1 MASENTR
8 KWAII
13 PEPNSMTV
21 GEGTVLL
28 PYAGRVNESI
38 AIGDGDFLLAH
49 QLVADIRS
57 ATGTDWDI
65 ATGDMW
71 SGFIRLRIADSWDF
85 DSQDG
90 GTAGA
95 YTLTI
100 NTDGITITG
109 CDFEG
114 VRNGVQTLRQLIRQ
128 NGAVLPELQIADAPA
143 CQIRGY
149 YLDATRGRV
158 PTLAWLK
165 QWADK
170 LCLYKY
176 NQLQLYIEHTFAFD
190 GMSETWRGSSPLT
203 PADTLEFDQYCA
215 NLGIELVPSV
225 STFGHQ
231 YVAMRTQELRE
242 LGEFPEDADRPFS
255 FIERM
260 RHHTLNVADDRAFA
274 FSAQLVDSYL
284 QLFRSKRFNIC
295 ADETF
300 DLGKGKSKQEAQ
312 RVGVATLYATY
323 VGKLCEHL
331 SKQGR
336 EPMFW
341 GDIAIEMPE
350 ILETLPNNVTL
361 LNWQYEPEATDEK
374 IQLVAQAGAKQIVCP
389 AVWGWNA
396 LLPRIDDA
404 WNNIARI
411 ARYGLDC
418 GAEGMLV
425 TDWGDFGHVN
435 DPRMAV
441 PGMIFGAQYAWNPAG
456 DTAEDDLLERISRVE
471 YGDCSARFVA
481 LLRNASAQAVFT
493 WRELVEYLELD
504 DGTGNCNTDVAQTI
518 PCLADRLVDHLSD
531 CGNAMTVREARNRM
545 MRNMATT
552 IERIPQANRAL
563 QQCMV
568 DIAPIAA
575 HMEIRALLLPY
586 ASPWK
591 GSCCSIEWD
600 SRSPKHMTCV
610 MRMTLAIGGLPI
622 IVRWRASSNAG
633 ARPMRR
639 NGTRQANRRNCIAFR
654 KPCGKQ
660 PTSFAES
667 ANKSSNK
674 SSRNQQNEKRQSN
687 VNERNIM
694 TEVIIVKNERE
705 AGDIYGRSVA
715 DLIKTKPNAVLGL
728 ATGSSPLAAYQS
740 LARIV
745 HSEHIDVSQV
755 RGFALDEYLGLPL
768 DHPQSYHST
777 IHRTV
782 VEPLGLNP
790 DLVHVPGDVLDGAPL
805 SDGERIAAAGPA
817 YDKAIEE
824 AGGIDVQ
831 ILGIGTDGHVG
842 FNEPGSSLASGTR
855 VKTLVEQTRIDNARF
870 FDDDIDKVP
879 THCITQGIGT
889 ILKARHLVLL
899 AFGSGKAEAVAE
911 TVEGGVSAFC
921 PASALQMHPH
931 ATIIVDEEAA
941 SRLRHKDYYRYA
953 YAHKP
958 AWQRI

>member
-1 MASENTR
+1 MTNENTR
-8 KWAII
+8 EWAII

-21 GEGTVLL
+21 GEGVVSL

-38 AIGDGDFLLAH
+38 AIGDGDYLLAH

-57 ATGTDWDI
+57 ATGLDWDV

-71 SGFIRLRIADSWDF
+71 PGFISLHIADSDA
-85 DSQDG
+85 SEEAG
-90 GTAGA
+90 IPGA

-100 NTDGITITG
+100 DIDGIAITG

-128 NGAVLPELQIADAPA
+128 NGAVLPVLQIEDAPA
-143 CQIRGY
+143 YRIRGY

-158 PTLAWLK
+158 PTLTWLK

-203 PADTLEFDQYCA
+203 PADILEFDQYCA

-274 FSAQLVDSYL
+274 FSTQLVDSYL
-284 QLFRSKRFNIC
+284 QLFRTKRFNIC

-300 DLGKGKSKQEAQ
+300 DLGKGQSKQEAQ

-331 SKQGR
+331 SQQGR

-361 LNWQYEPEATDEK
+361 LNWQYDPEATDEK
-374 IQLVAQAGAKQIVCP
+374 IQLVAKAGAKQIVCP

-456 DTAEDDLLERISRVE
+456 DSSGDTAENDLLARVSRVE

-481 LLRNASAQAVFT
+481 LLRSASAQAVFT

-504 DGTGNCNTDVAQTI
+504 DGAGNCNTDVAQTI
-518 PCLADRLVDHLSD
+518 PCLTERLANPE
-531 CGNAMTVREARNRM
+531 NALTLREARDRM

-552 IERIPQANRAL
+552 IERIPQANRKL

-568 DIAPIAA
+568 EIAPIMA
-575 HMEIRALLLPY
+575 HT
-586 ASPWK
+586 
-591 GSCCSIEWD
+591 G
-600 SRSPKHMTCV
+600 
-610 MRMTLAIGGLPI
+610 
-622 IVRWRASSNAG
+622 
-633 ARPMRR
+633 
-639 NGTRQANRRNCIAFR
+639 
-654 KPCGKQ
+654 
-660 PTSFAES
+660 
-667 ANKSSNK
+667 KSS
-674 SSRNQQNEKRQSN
+674 
-687 VNERNIM
+687 
-694 TEVIIVKNERE
+694 
-705 AGDIYGRSVA
+705 
-715 DLIKTKPNAVLGL
+715 
-728 ATGSSPLAAYQS
+728 
-740 LARIV
+740 
-745 HSEHIDVSQV
+745 
-755 RGFALDEYLGLPL
+755 
-768 DHPQSYHST
+768 
-777 IHRTV
+777 
-782 VEPLGLNP
+782 
-790 DLVHVPGDVLDGAPL
+790 
-805 SDGERIAAAGPA
+805 IAAAVRIAMEG
-817 YDKAIEE
+817 
-824 AGGIDVQ
+824 Q
-831 ILGIGTDGHVG
+831 LLLNRVG
-842 FNEPGSSLASGTR
+842 FTLADAHGVRDAHDVDDRQPSDYR
-855 VKTLVEQTRIDNARF
+855 TLARELE
-870 FDDDIDKVP
+870 
-879 THCITQGIGT
+879 CWC
-889 ILKARHLVLL
+889 
-899 AFGSGKAEAVAE
+899 E
-911 TVEGGVSAFC
+911 
-921 PASALQMHPH
+921 
-931 ATIIVDEEAA
+931 
-941 SRLRHKDYYRYA
+941 A
-953 YAHKP
+953 YAKEWTVTSQPSELH
-958 AWQRI
+958 RIQEILWKAADELRRISK

>member
-1 MASENTR
+1 MTNENTR
-8 KWAII
+8 EWAII

-21 GEGTVLL
+21 GEGVVSL

-38 AIGDGDFLLAH
+38 AIGDGDYLLAH

-57 ATGTDWDI
+57 ATGLDWDV

-71 SGFIRLRIADSWDF
+71 PGFISLHIADSDA
-85 DSQDG
+85 SEEAG
-90 GTAGA
+90 IPGA

-100 NTDGITITG
+100 DIDGIAITG

-114 VRNGVQTLRQLIRQ
+114 VRDGVQTLRQLIRQ
-128 NGAVLPELQIADAPA
+128 NGAVLPVLQIEDAPA
-143 CQIRGY
+143 YRIRGY

-203 PADTLEFDQYCA
+203 PADILEFDQYCA

-274 FSAQLVDSYL
+274 FSTQLVDSYL
-284 QLFRSKRFNIC
+284 QLFRTKRFNIC

-300 DLGKGKSKQEAQ
+300 DLGKGQSKQEAQ

-331 SKQGR
+331 SQQGR

-361 LNWQYEPEATDEK
+361 LNWQYDPEATDEK
-374 IQLVAQAGAKQIVCP
+374 IQLVAKAGAKQIVCP

-411 ARYGLDC
+411 ARYGVDC

-456 DTAEDDLLERISRVE
+456 DTAESIVKDTDENSAENDLLARVSRVE

-481 LLRNASAQAVFT
+481 LLRSASAQAVFT

-518 PCLADRLVDHLSD
+518 PCLTERLANPE
-531 CGNAMTVREARNRM
+531 NALTLREARDRM

-552 IERIPQANRAL
+552 IERIPQANRKL

-568 DIAPIAA
+568 EIAPIMAHIGKPSIAA
-575 HMEIRALLLPY
+575 AVRIAMEGQLLL
-586 ASPWK
+586 
-591 GSCCSIEWD
+591 
-600 SRSPKHMTCV
+600 
-610 MRMTLAIGGLPI
+610 
-622 IVRWRASSNAG
+622 
-633 ARPMRR
+633 
-639 NGTRQANRRNCIAFR
+639 NR
-654 KPCGKQ
+654 
-660 PTSFAES
+660 
-667 ANKSSNK
+667 
-674 SSRNQQNEKRQSN
+674 
-687 VNERNIM
+687 V
-694 TEVIIVKNERE
+694 
-705 AGDIYGRSVA
+705 
-715 DLIKTKPNAVLGL
+715 
-728 ATGSSPLAAYQS
+728 
-740 LARIV
+740 
-745 HSEHIDVSQV
+745 
-755 RGFALDEYLGLPL
+755 GFALADAHGVRDAHDVDDQQPSDCCALARDLECWCEAYAKEWAVTSQPSEL
-768 DHPQSYHST
+768 
-777 IHRTV
+777 HR
-782 VEPLGLNP
+782 
-790 DLVHVPGDVLDGAPL
+790 
-805 SDGERIAAAGPA
+805 I
-817 YDKAIEE
+817 
-824 AGGIDVQ
+824 Q
-831 ILGIGTDGHVG
+831 
-842 FNEPGSSLASGTR
+842 
-855 VKTLVEQTRIDNARF
+855 
-870 FDDDIDKVP
+870 
-879 THCITQGIGT
+879 
-889 ILKARHLVLL
+889 
-899 AFGSGKAEAVAE
+899 E
-911 TVEGGVSAFC
+911 TVWKA
-921 PASALQMHPH
+921 A
-931 ATIIVDEEAA
+931 DE
-941 SRLRHKDYYRYA
+941 LR
-953 YAHKP
+953 
-958 AWQRI
+958 RISK

>member
-1 MASENTR
+1 MTNENTR
-8 KWAII
+8 EWAII

-21 GEGTVLL
+21 GEGVVSL
-28 PYAGRVNESI
+28 PYVGRVNESI
-38 AIGDGDFLLAH
+38 AIGDGDYLLAH

-57 ATGTDWDI
+57 TTGLDWDV

-71 SGFIRLRIADSWDF
+71 PGFISLHIADSDA
-85 DSQDG
+85 SEEAG
-90 GTAGA
+90 IPGA

-100 NTDGITITG
+100 DIDGIAITG

-128 NGAVLPELQIADAPA
+128 NGAVLPVLQIEDAPA
-143 CQIRGY
+143 YRIRGY

-165 QWADK
+165 QWANK

-203 PADTLEFDQYCA
+203 PADILEFDQYCA

-231 YVAMRTQELRE
+231 YVAMRTQELCE

-274 FSAQLVDSYL
+274 FSTQLVDSYL
-284 QLFRSKRFNIC
+284 QLFRTKRFNIC

-300 DLGKGKSKQEAQ
+300 DLGKGQSKQEAQ

-331 SKQGR
+331 SQQGH

-361 LNWQYEPEATDEK
+361 LNWQYDPEATDEK
-374 IQLVAQAGAKQIVCP
+374 IQLVAKAGAKQIVCP

-396 LLPRIDDA
+396 LLPRVDDA

-411 ARYGLDC
+411 ARYGIDC

-456 DTAEDDLLERISRVE
+456 DTAESIVKDTDENSAENDLLARVSRVE

-518 PCLADRLVDHLSD
+518 PCLTERLANQE
-531 CGNAMTVREARNRM
+531 NALTLRDARDRM

-552 IERIPQANRAL
+552 IERIPQANRKL

-568 DIAPIAA
+568 EIAPIMAHTGKPGIAA
-575 HMEIRALLLPY
+575 AVRIAMEGQLLL
-586 ASPWK
+586 
-591 GSCCSIEWD
+591 
-600 SRSPKHMTCV
+600 
-610 MRMTLAIGGLPI
+610 
-622 IVRWRASSNAG
+622 
-633 ARPMRR
+633 
-639 NGTRQANRRNCIAFR
+639 NR
-654 KPCGKQ
+654 
-660 PTSFAES
+660 
-667 ANKSSNK
+667 
-674 SSRNQQNEKRQSN
+674 
-687 VNERNIM
+687 V
-694 TEVIIVKNERE
+694 
-705 AGDIYGRSVA
+705 
-715 DLIKTKPNAVLGL
+715 
-728 ATGSSPLAAYQS
+728 
-740 LARIV
+740 
-745 HSEHIDVSQV
+745 
-755 RGFALDEYLGLPL
+755 GFALADAHGVRDAHDVDDQQPSDYRTLARELECWCEAYAKEWAVTSQPSEL
-768 DHPQSYHST
+768 
-777 IHRTV
+777 HR
-782 VEPLGLNP
+782 
-790 DLVHVPGDVLDGAPL
+790 
-805 SDGERIAAAGPA
+805 I
-817 YDKAIEE
+817 
-824 AGGIDVQ
+824 Q
-831 ILGIGTDGHVG
+831 
-842 FNEPGSSLASGTR
+842 
-855 VKTLVEQTRIDNARF
+855 
-870 FDDDIDKVP
+870 
-879 THCITQGIGT
+879 
-889 ILKARHLVLL
+889 
-899 AFGSGKAEAVAE
+899 E
-911 TVEGGVSAFC
+911 TVWKA
-921 PASALQMHPH
+921 A
-931 ATIIVDEEAA
+931 DE
-941 SRLRHKDYYRYA
+941 LR
-953 YAHKP
+953 
-958 AWQRI
+958 RISK

>member
-1 MASENTR
+1 MTNENTR
-8 KWAII
+8 EWAII

-21 GEGTVLL
+21 GEGVVSL

-38 AIGDGDFLLAH
+38 AIGDGDYLLAH

-57 ATGTDWDI
+57 TTGLDWDV

-71 SGFIRLRIADSWDF
+71 PGFISLHIADSDA
-85 DSQDG
+85 SEEA
-90 GTAGA
+90 GTPGA

-100 NTDGITITG
+100 DIDGIAITG

-114 VRNGVQTLRQLIRQ
+114 MRNGVQTLRQLIRQ
-128 NGAVLPELQIADAPA
+128 NGAVLPVLQIEDAPA
-143 CQIRGY
+143 YRIRGY

-203 PADTLEFDQYCA
+203 PADILEFDQYCA

-274 FSAQLVDSYL
+274 FSTQLVDSYL
-284 QLFRSKRFNIC
+284 QLFRTKRFNIC

-300 DLGKGKSKQEAQ
+300 DLGKGQSKQEAQ

-331 SKQGR
+331 SQQGH

-361 LNWQYEPEATDEK
+361 LNWQYDPEATDEK
-374 IQLVAQAGAKQIVCP
+374 IQLVAKAGAKQIICP

-411 ARYGLDC
+411 ARYGIDC

-456 DTAEDDLLERISRVE
+456 DTAEDDLLARVSRVE

-481 LLRNASAQAVFT
+481 LLRSASAQAVFT

-504 DGTGNCNTDVAQTI
+504 DGAGNCNTDVAQTI
-518 PCLADRLVDHLSD
+518 PCLTERLANPE
-531 CGNAMTVREARNRM
+531 NALTLREARDRM

-552 IERIPQANRAL
+552 IERIPQANRKL

-568 DIAPIAA
+568 EIAPIMAHTGKPGIAA
-575 HMEIRALLLPY
+575 AVRIAMEGQLLL
-586 ASPWK
+586 
-591 GSCCSIEWD
+591 
-600 SRSPKHMTCV
+600 
-610 MRMTLAIGGLPI
+610 
-622 IVRWRASSNAG
+622 
-633 ARPMRR
+633 
-639 NGTRQANRRNCIAFR
+639 NR
-654 KPCGKQ
+654 
-660 PTSFAES
+660 
-667 ANKSSNK
+667 
-674 SSRNQQNEKRQSN
+674 
-687 VNERNIM
+687 V
-694 TEVIIVKNERE
+694 
-705 AGDIYGRSVA
+705 
-715 DLIKTKPNAVLGL
+715 
-728 ATGSSPLAAYQS
+728 
-740 LARIV
+740 
-745 HSEHIDVSQV
+745 
-755 RGFALDEYLGLPL
+755 GFALADAHGVRDAHDVDDRQPSDY
-768 DHPQSYHST
+768 
-777 IHRTV
+777 RTM
-782 VEPLGLNP
+782 
-790 DLVHVPGDVLDGAPL
+790 
-805 SDGERIAAAGPA
+805 
-817 YDKAIEE
+817 
-824 AGGIDVQ
+824 
-831 ILGIGTDGHVG
+831 
-842 FNEPGSSLASGTR
+842 
-855 VKTLVEQTRIDNARF
+855 ARELE
-870 FDDDIDKVP
+870 
-879 THCITQGIGT
+879 CWC
-889 ILKARHLVLL
+889 
-899 AFGSGKAEAVAE
+899 E
-911 TVEGGVSAFC
+911 
-921 PASALQMHPH
+921 
-931 ATIIVDEEAA
+931 
-941 SRLRHKDYYRYA
+941 A
-953 YAHKP
+953 YAKEWTVTSQPSELH
-958 AWQRI
+958 RIQETLWKAADELRRISR

>member
-1 MASENTR
+1 MTNENTR
-8 KWAII
+8 EWAII

-21 GEGTVLL
+21 GEGVVSL

-38 AIGDGDFLLAH
+38 AIGDGDYLLAH

-57 ATGTDWDI
+57 TTGLDWDV

-71 SGFIRLRIADSWDF
+71 PGFISLHIADSDA
-85 DSQDG
+85 SEEA
-90 GTAGA
+90 GTPGA

-100 NTDGITITG
+100 DIDGIAITG

-114 VRNGVQTLRQLIRQ
+114 MRNGVQTLRQLIRQ
-128 NGAVLPELQIADAPA
+128 NGAVLPVLQIEDAPA
-143 CQIRGY
+143 YRIRGY

-190 GMSETWRGSSPLT
+190 DMSETWRGSSPLT
-203 PADTLEFDQYCA
+203 PADILEFDQYCA

-274 FSAQLVDSYL
+274 FSTQLVDSYL
-284 QLFRSKRFNIC
+284 QLFRTKRFNIC

-300 DLGKGKSKQEAQ
+300 DLGKGQSKQEAQ

-331 SKQGR
+331 SQQGH

-361 LNWQYEPEATDEK
+361 LNWQYDPEATDEK
-374 IQLVAQAGAKQIVCP
+374 IQLVAKAGAKQIVCP

-411 ARYGLDC
+411 ARYGIDC

-456 DTAEDDLLERISRVE
+456 NIAENTAENDLLARISRVE

-481 LLRNASAQAVFT
+481 LLCNASAQAVFT

-518 PCLADRLVDHLSD
+518 PCLTERLANQGTAL
-531 CGNAMTVREARNRM
+531 TLREARDRM

-552 IERIPQANRAL
+552 IERIPQANRKL

-568 DIAPIAA
+568 EIAPIMAHTGKPGIAA
-575 HMEIRALLLPY
+575 AVRIAMEGQLLL
-586 ASPWK
+586 
-591 GSCCSIEWD
+591 
-600 SRSPKHMTCV
+600 
-610 MRMTLAIGGLPI
+610 
-622 IVRWRASSNAG
+622 
-633 ARPMRR
+633 
-639 NGTRQANRRNCIAFR
+639 NR
-654 KPCGKQ
+654 
-660 PTSFAES
+660 
-667 ANKSSNK
+667 
-674 SSRNQQNEKRQSN
+674 
-687 VNERNIM
+687 V
-694 TEVIIVKNERE
+694 
-705 AGDIYGRSVA
+705 
-715 DLIKTKPNAVLGL
+715 
-728 ATGSSPLAAYQS
+728 
-740 LARIV
+740 
-745 HSEHIDVSQV
+745 
-755 RGFALDEYLGLPL
+755 GFALADAHGVRDAHDVDDRQPSDYRTLARELECWCEAYAKEWAVTSQPSEL
-768 DHPQSYHST
+768 
-777 IHRTV
+777 HR
-782 VEPLGLNP
+782 
-790 DLVHVPGDVLDGAPL
+790 
-805 SDGERIAAAGPA
+805 I
-817 YDKAIEE
+817 
-824 AGGIDVQ
+824 Q
-831 ILGIGTDGHVG
+831 
-842 FNEPGSSLASGTR
+842 
-855 VKTLVEQTRIDNARF
+855 
-870 FDDDIDKVP
+870 
-879 THCITQGIGT
+879 
-889 ILKARHLVLL
+889 
-899 AFGSGKAEAVAE
+899 E
-911 TVEGGVSAFC
+911 TVWKA
-921 PASALQMHPH
+921 A
-931 ATIIVDEEAA
+931 DE
-941 SRLRHKDYYRYA
+941 LR
-953 YAHKP
+953 
-958 AWQRI
+958 RISK

>member
-1 MASENTR
+1 MTNENTR
-8 KWAII
+8 EWAII

-21 GEGTVLL
+21 GEGAVSL
-28 PYAGRVNESI
+28 PYVGRVNESI
-38 AIGDGDFLLAH
+38 AIGDGDYLLAR
-49 QLVADIRS
+49 QLVADIR
-57 ATGTDWDI
+57 ATTGLDWDYV
-65 ATGDMW
+65 TGCMW
-71 SGFIRLRIADSWDF
+71 PGFISLHIADSGEAEEE
-85 DSQDG
+85 DG
-90 GTAGA
+90 IPGA

-100 NTDGITITG
+100 DTDGIAITG
-109 CDFEG
+109 YDFEG

-128 NGAVLPELQIADAPA
+128 NGAALPVLQIEDSPA
-143 CQIRGY
+143 YQIRGY

-203 PADTLEFDQYCA
+203 PADILEFDQYCA
-215 NLGIELVPSV
+215 SLGIELVPSV

-274 FSAQLVDSYL
+274 FSTQLVDSYL
-284 QLFRSKRFNIC
+284 QLFRTKRFNIC

-331 SKQGR
+331 SQQGH

-361 LNWQYEPEATDEK
+361 LNWQYEPKATDEK
-374 IQLVAQAGAKQIVCP
+374 IQLVAKAGAKQIVCP

-456 DTAEDDLLERISRVE
+456 NIAENTAENDLLARISRVE
-471 YGDCSARFVA
+471 YGDCSARFVT

-504 DGTGNCNTDVAQTI
+504 DGAGNCNTDVAQTI
-518 PCLADRLVDHLSD
+518 PCLTERLANQE
-531 CGNAMTVREARNRM
+531 NALTLREARGRM
-545 MRNMATT
+545 MRNMATI
-552 IERIPQANRAL
+552 IERVPQANRKL

-568 DIAPIAA
+568 EIAPIMAHIGKSSIAA
-575 HMEIRALLLPY
+575 AVRIAMEGQLLLN
-586 ASPWK
+586 
-591 GSCCSIEWD
+591 
-600 SRSPKHMTCV
+600 
-610 MRMTLAIGGLPI
+610 
-622 IVRWRASSNAG
+622 RA
-633 ARPMRR
+633 
-639 NGTRQANRRNCIAFR
+639 
-654 KPCGKQ
+654 
-660 PTSFAES
+660 
-667 ANKSSNK
+667 
-674 SSRNQQNEKRQSN
+674 
-687 VNERNIM
+687 
-694 TEVIIVKNERE
+694 
-705 AGDIYGRSVA
+705 
-715 DLIKTKPNAVLGL
+715 
-728 ATGSSPLAAYQS
+728 
-740 LARIV
+740 
-745 HSEHIDVSQV
+745 
-755 RGFALDEYLGLPL
+755 GFAL
-768 DHPQSYHST
+768 
-777 IHRTV
+777 
-782 VEPLGLNP
+782 
-790 DLVHVPGDVLDGAPL
+790 
-805 SDGERIAAAGPA
+805 
-817 YDKAIEE
+817 
-824 AGGIDVQ
+824 
-831 ILGIGTDGHVG
+831 
-842 FNEPGSSLASGTR
+842 
-855 VKTLVEQTRIDNARF
+855 
-870 FDDDIDKVP
+870 
-879 THCITQGIGT
+879 
-889 ILKARHLVLL
+889 
-899 AFGSGKAEAVAE
+899 AEAHGVREAHDVDARQPSDYRALARELECWCEAYAKEWTVTSQPSELHRIQE
-911 TVEGGVSAFC
+911 TVWKA
-921 PASALQMHPH
+921 A
-931 ATIIVDEEAA
+931 DE
-941 SRLRHKDYYRYA
+941 LR
-953 YAHKP
+953 
-958 AWQRI
+958 RISK

>member
-1 MASENTR
+1 MTNENTR
-8 KWAII
+8 EWAII

-21 GEGTVLL
+21 GEGVVSL

-38 AIGDGDFLLAH
+38 AIGDGDYLLAH

-57 ATGTDWDI
+57 TTGFDWDV

-71 SGFIRLRIADSWDF
+71 PGFISLHIADSDA
-85 DSQDG
+85 SEEA
-90 GTAGA
+90 GTPGA

-100 NTDGITITG
+100 DIDGIAITG

-128 NGAVLPELQIADAPA
+128 NGAVLPVLQIEDAPA
-143 CQIRGY
+143 YRIRGY

-190 GMSETWRGSSPLT
+190 DMSETWRGSSPLT
-203 PADTLEFDQYCA
+203 PADILEFDQYCA

-274 FSAQLVDSYL
+274 FSTQLVDSYL
-284 QLFRSKRFNIC
+284 QLFRTKRFNIC

-300 DLGKGKSKQEAQ
+300 DLGKGQSKQEAQ

-331 SKQGR
+331 SQQGH

-361 LNWQYEPEATDEK
+361 LNWQYDPEATDEK
-374 IQLVAQAGAKQIVCP
+374 IQLVAKAGAKQIVCP

-396 LLPRIDDA
+396 LLPRVDDA

-411 ARYGLDC
+411 ARYGIDC

-441 PGMIFGAQYAWNPAG
+441 LGMIFGAQYAWNPAG
-456 DTAEDDLLERISRVE
+456 DTAESIVKDTDENSAENDLLARISRVE

-481 LLRNASAQAVFT
+481 LLRSASAQAVFT

-504 DGTGNCNTDVAQTI
+504 DGAGNCNTDVAQTI
-518 PCLADRLVDHLSD
+518 PCLTERLANQETALTLRD
-531 CGNAMTVREARNRM
+531 ARDRM

-552 IERIPQANRAL
+552 IERIPQADRKL

-568 DIAPIAA
+568 EIAPIMAHTGKPGIAA
-575 HMEIRALLLPY
+575 AVRIAMEGQLLL
-586 ASPWK
+586 
-591 GSCCSIEWD
+591 
-600 SRSPKHMTCV
+600 
-610 MRMTLAIGGLPI
+610 
-622 IVRWRASSNAG
+622 
-633 ARPMRR
+633 
-639 NGTRQANRRNCIAFR
+639 NR
-654 KPCGKQ
+654 
-660 PTSFAES
+660 
-667 ANKSSNK
+667 
-674 SSRNQQNEKRQSN
+674 
-687 VNERNIM
+687 V
-694 TEVIIVKNERE
+694 
-705 AGDIYGRSVA
+705 
-715 DLIKTKPNAVLGL
+715 
-728 ATGSSPLAAYQS
+728 
-740 LARIV
+740 
-745 HSEHIDVSQV
+745 
-755 RGFALDEYLGLPL
+755 GFALADAHGVRDAHDVDDRQPSDYRTLARELECWCEAYAKEWTVTSQPSEL
-768 DHPQSYHST
+768 
-777 IHRTV
+777 HR
-782 VEPLGLNP
+782 
-790 DLVHVPGDVLDGAPL
+790 
-805 SDGERIAAAGPA
+805 I
-817 YDKAIEE
+817 
-824 AGGIDVQ
+824 Q
-831 ILGIGTDGHVG
+831 
-842 FNEPGSSLASGTR
+842 
-855 VKTLVEQTRIDNARF
+855 
-870 FDDDIDKVP
+870 
-879 THCITQGIGT
+879 
-889 ILKARHLVLL
+889 
-899 AFGSGKAEAVAE
+899 E
-911 TVEGGVSAFC
+911 TVWK
-921 PASALQMHPH
+921 
-931 ATIIVDEEAA
+931 AA
-941 SRLRHKDYYRYA
+941 DKLR
-953 YAHKP
+953 
-958 AWQRI
+958 RISK

>member
-1 MASENTR
+1 MTNENTR
-8 KWAII
+8 EWAII

-21 GEGTVLL
+21 GEGAVSL

-38 AIGDGDFLLAH
+38 AIGDGDYLLAH

-57 ATGTDWDI
+57 TTGLDWDV

-71 SGFIRLRIADSWDF
+71 PGFISLHIADSDA
-85 DSQDG
+85 SEEA
-90 GTAGA
+90 GTPGA

-100 NTDGITITG
+100 DIDGIAITG

-128 NGAVLPELQIADAPA
+128 NGAVLPVLQIEDAPA
-143 CQIRGY
+143 YRIRGY

-190 GMSETWRGSSPLT
+190 DMSETWRGSSPLT
-203 PADTLEFDQYCA
+203 PADILEFDQYCA

-274 FSAQLVDSYL
+274 FSTQLVDSYL
-284 QLFRSKRFNIC
+284 QLFRTKRFNIC

-300 DLGKGKSKQEAQ
+300 DLGKGQSKQEAQ

-331 SKQGR
+331 SQQGH

-361 LNWQYEPEATDEK
+361 LNWQYDPEATDEK
-374 IQLVAQAGAKQIVCP
+374 IQLVAKAGAKQIVCP

-396 LLPRIDDA
+396 LLPRVDDA

-411 ARYGLDC
+411 ARYGIDC

-456 DTAEDDLLERISRVE
+456 DTAESIVKDTDENSAENDLLARISRVE

-481 LLRNASAQAVFT
+481 LLRSASAQAVFT

-504 DGTGNCNTDVAQTI
+504 DGAGNCNTDVAQTI
-518 PCLADRLVDHLSD
+518 PCLTERLANQETALTLRD
-531 CGNAMTVREARNRM
+531 ARDRM

-552 IERIPQANRAL
+552 IERIPQADRKL

-568 DIAPIAA
+568 EIAPIMAHTGKPGIAA
-575 HMEIRALLLPY
+575 AVRIAMEGQLLL
-586 ASPWK
+586 
-591 GSCCSIEWD
+591 
-600 SRSPKHMTCV
+600 
-610 MRMTLAIGGLPI
+610 
-622 IVRWRASSNAG
+622 
-633 ARPMRR
+633 
-639 NGTRQANRRNCIAFR
+639 NR
-654 KPCGKQ
+654 
-660 PTSFAES
+660 
-667 ANKSSNK
+667 
-674 SSRNQQNEKRQSN
+674 
-687 VNERNIM
+687 V
-694 TEVIIVKNERE
+694 
-705 AGDIYGRSVA
+705 
-715 DLIKTKPNAVLGL
+715 
-728 ATGSSPLAAYQS
+728 
-740 LARIV
+740 
-745 HSEHIDVSQV
+745 
-755 RGFALDEYLGLPL
+755 GFALADAHGVRDAHDVDDRQPSDYRTLARDLECWCEAYAKEWAVTSQPSEL
-768 DHPQSYHST
+768 
-777 IHRTV
+777 HR
-782 VEPLGLNP
+782 
-790 DLVHVPGDVLDGAPL
+790 
-805 SDGERIAAAGPA
+805 I
-817 YDKAIEE
+817 
-824 AGGIDVQ
+824 Q
-831 ILGIGTDGHVG
+831 
-842 FNEPGSSLASGTR
+842 
-855 VKTLVEQTRIDNARF
+855 
-870 FDDDIDKVP
+870 
-879 THCITQGIGT
+879 
-889 ILKARHLVLL
+889 
-899 AFGSGKAEAVAE
+899 E
-911 TVEGGVSAFC
+911 TVWKA
-921 PASALQMHPH
+921 A
-931 ATIIVDEEAA
+931 DE
-941 SRLRHKDYYRYA
+941 LR
-953 YAHKP
+953 
-958 AWQRI
+958 RISK

>member
-1 MASENTR
+1 MTNENTR
-8 KWAII
+8 EWAII

-21 GEGTVLL
+21 GEGVVSL

-38 AIGDGDFLLAH
+38 AIGDGDYLLAH

-57 ATGTDWDI
+57 ATGLDWDV

-71 SGFIRLRIADSWDF
+71 PGFISLHIADSDA
-85 DSQDG
+85 SEEAG
-90 GTAGA
+90 IPGA

-100 NTDGITITG
+100 DIDGIAITG

-128 NGAVLPELQIADAPA
+128 NGAVLPVLQIEDAPA
-143 CQIRGY
+143 YRIRGY

-158 PTLAWLK
+158 PTLTWLK

-203 PADTLEFDQYCA
+203 PADILEFDQYCA

-274 FSAQLVDSYL
+274 FSTQLVDSYL
-284 QLFRSKRFNIC
+284 QLFRTKRFNIC

-300 DLGKGKSKQEAQ
+300 DLGKGQSKQEAQ

-331 SKQGR
+331 SQQGH

-361 LNWQYEPEATDEK
+361 LNWQYDPEATDEK
-374 IQLVAQAGAKQIVCP
+374 IQLVAKAGAKQIVCP

-411 ARYGLDC
+411 ARYGIDC

-456 DTAEDDLLERISRVE
+456 DTAESIVKDTDENSAENDLLARISRVE

-481 LLRNASAQAVFT
+481 LLRSASAQAVFT

-504 DGTGNCNTDVAQTI
+504 DGAGNCNTDVAQTI
-518 PCLADRLVDHLSD
+518 PCLTERLANQETALTLRD
-531 CGNAMTVREARNRM
+531 ARDRM

-552 IERIPQANRAL
+552 IERIPQADRKL

-568 DIAPIAA
+568 EIAPIMAHIGKPGIAA
-575 HMEIRALLLPY
+575 AVRIAMEGQLLLN
-586 ASPWK
+586 
-591 GSCCSIEWD
+591 
-600 SRSPKHMTCV
+600 
-610 MRMTLAIGGLPI
+610 
-622 IVRWRASSNAG
+622 RA
-633 ARPMRR
+633 
-639 NGTRQANRRNCIAFR
+639 
-654 KPCGKQ
+654 
-660 PTSFAES
+660 
-667 ANKSSNK
+667 
-674 SSRNQQNEKRQSN
+674 
-687 VNERNIM
+687 
-694 TEVIIVKNERE
+694 
-705 AGDIYGRSVA
+705 
-715 DLIKTKPNAVLGL
+715 
-728 ATGSSPLAAYQS
+728 
-740 LARIV
+740 
-745 HSEHIDVSQV
+745 
-755 RGFALDEYLGLPL
+755 GFALADAYGVRDAHDVDDRQPSDYRTLARELECWCEAYAKEWAVTSQPSEL
-768 DHPQSYHST
+768 
-777 IHRTV
+777 HR
-782 VEPLGLNP
+782 
-790 DLVHVPGDVLDGAPL
+790 
-805 SDGERIAAAGPA
+805 I
-817 YDKAIEE
+817 
-824 AGGIDVQ
+824 Q
-831 ILGIGTDGHVG
+831 
-842 FNEPGSSLASGTR
+842 
-855 VKTLVEQTRIDNARF
+855 
-870 FDDDIDKVP
+870 
-879 THCITQGIGT
+879 
-889 ILKARHLVLL
+889 
-899 AFGSGKAEAVAE
+899 E
-911 TVEGGVSAFC
+911 TVWKA
-921 PASALQMHPH
+921 A
-931 ATIIVDEEAA
+931 DE
-941 SRLRHKDYYRYA
+941 LR
-953 YAHKP
+953 
-958 AWQRI
+958 RISK

>member
-1 MASENTR
+1 MTNENTR
-8 KWAII
+8 EWAII
-13 PEPNSMTV
+13 PEPNSMMV
-21 GEGTVLL
+21 GEGAVSL

-38 AIGDGDFLLAH
+38 AIGDSDYLLAR
-49 QLVADIRS
+49 QLVADIRATTGLDWDY
-57 ATGTDWDI
+57 ATGCIWP
-65 ATGDMW
+65 
-71 SGFIRLRIADSWDF
+71 GFISLHIADSGAAEE
-85 DSQDG
+85 DG
-90 GTAGA
+90 IPGA

-100 NTDGITITG
+100 DTDGIAITG
-109 CDFEG
+109 YDFEG

-128 NGAVLPELQIADAPA
+128 NGAVLPVLQIEDAPA
-143 CQIRGY
+143 YQIRGY

-203 PADTLEFDQYCA
+203 PADILEFDQYCA

-260 RHHTLNVADDRAFA
+260 RHHTLNVADDRSFA
-274 FSAQLVDSYL
+274 FSTQLVDSYL
-284 QLFRSKRFNIC
+284 QLFRTKRFNIC

-300 DLGKGKSKQEAQ
+300 DLGKGQSKQEAQ

-331 SKQGR
+331 SQQGH

-361 LNWQYEPEATDEK
+361 LNWQYDPEATDEK
-374 IQLVAQAGAKQIVCP
+374 IQLVAKAGAKQIVCP
-389 AVWGWNA
+389 ALWGWNA

-456 DTAEDDLLERISRVE
+456 NIAENTAENDLLARISRVE

-504 DGTGNCNTDVAQTI
+504 DGAGNCNTDVAQTI
-518 PCLADRLVDHLSD
+518 PCLTECLANQ
-531 CGNAMTVREARNRM
+531 GNALTLREARDRM
-545 MRNMATT
+545 MRNMATI
-552 IERIPQANRAL
+552 IERVPQANRKL

-568 DIAPIAA
+568 EIAPIMAHTGKSSIAA
-575 HMEIRALLLPY
+575 AVRIAIEGQLLL
-586 ASPWK
+586 
-591 GSCCSIEWD
+591 
-600 SRSPKHMTCV
+600 
-610 MRMTLAIGGLPI
+610 
-622 IVRWRASSNAG
+622 
-633 ARPMRR
+633 
-639 NGTRQANRRNCIAFR
+639 NR
-654 KPCGKQ
+654 
-660 PTSFAES
+660 
-667 ANKSSNK
+667 
-674 SSRNQQNEKRQSN
+674 
-687 VNERNIM
+687 V
-694 TEVIIVKNERE
+694 
-705 AGDIYGRSVA
+705 
-715 DLIKTKPNAVLGL
+715 
-728 ATGSSPLAAYQS
+728 
-740 LARIV
+740 
-745 HSEHIDVSQV
+745 
-755 RGFALDEYLGLPL
+755 GFALADAHGVREAHDVDDWQPSDYRTLARELECWCEAYAKEWVVTSCPSEL
-768 DHPQSYHST
+768 
-777 IHRTV
+777 HR
-782 VEPLGLNP
+782 
-790 DLVHVPGDVLDGAPL
+790 
-805 SDGERIAAAGPA
+805 I
-817 YDKAIEE
+817 
-824 AGGIDVQ
+824 Q
-831 ILGIGTDGHVG
+831 
-842 FNEPGSSLASGTR
+842 
-855 VKTLVEQTRIDNARF
+855 
-870 FDDDIDKVP
+870 
-879 THCITQGIGT
+879 
-889 ILKARHLVLL
+889 
-899 AFGSGKAEAVAE
+899 EAVWKA
-911 TVEGGVSAFC
+911 A
-921 PASALQMHPH
+921 
-931 ATIIVDEEAA
+931 DE
-941 SRLRHKDYYRYA
+941 LR
-953 YAHKP
+953 
-958 AWQRI
+958 RISK

>member
-1 MASENTR
+1 MTNENTR
-8 KWAII
+8 EWAII

-21 GEGTVLL
+21 GEGVVSL

-38 AIGDGDFLLAH
+38 AIGDGDYLLAH

-57 ATGTDWDI
+57 ATGLDWDV

-71 SGFIRLRIADSWDF
+71 PGFISLHIADSDA
-85 DSQDG
+85 SEEAG
-90 GTAGA
+90 IPGA

-100 NTDGITITG
+100 DIDGIAITG

-114 VRNGVQTLRQLIRQ
+114 VRDGVQTLRQLIRQ
-128 NGAVLPELQIADAPA
+128 NGAVLPVLQIEDAPA
-143 CQIRGY
+143 YRIRGY

-203 PADTLEFDQYCA
+203 PADILEFDQYCA

-274 FSAQLVDSYL
+274 FSTQLVDSYL
-284 QLFRSKRFNIC
+284 QLFRTKRFNIC

-300 DLGKGKSKQEAQ
+300 DLGKGQSKQEAQ

-331 SKQGR
+331 SQQGR

-361 LNWQYEPEATDEK
+361 LNWQYDPEATDEK
-374 IQLVAQAGAKQIVCP
+374 IQLVAKAGAKQIVCP

-411 ARYGLDC
+411 ARYGVDC

-441 PGMIFGAQYAWNPAG
+441 PGMIFGAQYAWNPDGDSSG
-456 DTAEDDLLERISRVE
+456 DTAENDLLARVSRVE

-481 LLRNASAQAVFT
+481 LLRSASVQAVFT

-504 DGTGNCNTDVAQTI
+504 DGAGNCNTDVAQTI
-518 PCLADRLVDHLSD
+518 PCLTERLANQETAL
-531 CGNAMTVREARNRM
+531 TLREARDRM
-545 MRNMATT
+545 MRNMTT
-552 IERIPQANRAL
+552 AIERIPQANRKL

-568 DIAPIAA
+568 EIAPIMA
-575 HMEIRALLLPY
+575 HT
-586 ASPWK
+586 
-591 GSCCSIEWD
+591 G
-600 SRSPKHMTCV
+600 
-610 MRMTLAIGGLPI
+610 
-622 IVRWRASSNAG
+622 
-633 ARPMRR
+633 
-639 NGTRQANRRNCIAFR
+639 
-654 KPCGKQ
+654 
-660 PTSFAES
+660 
-667 ANKSSNK
+667 KSS
-674 SSRNQQNEKRQSN
+674 
-687 VNERNIM
+687 
-694 TEVIIVKNERE
+694 
-705 AGDIYGRSVA
+705 
-715 DLIKTKPNAVLGL
+715 
-728 ATGSSPLAAYQS
+728 
-740 LARIV
+740 
-745 HSEHIDVSQV
+745 
-755 RGFALDEYLGLPL
+755 
-768 DHPQSYHST
+768 
-777 IHRTV
+777 
-782 VEPLGLNP
+782 
-790 DLVHVPGDVLDGAPL
+790 
-805 SDGERIAAAGPA
+805 IAAAVRIAMEG
-817 YDKAIEE
+817 
-824 AGGIDVQ
+824 Q
-831 ILGIGTDGHVG
+831 LLLNRVG
-842 FNEPGSSLASGTR
+842 FTLADAHGVRDAHDVDDRQPSDYR
-855 VKTLVEQTRIDNARF
+855 TLARELECWCEAYAKEWAVTSQPSELHRI
-870 FDDDIDKVP
+870 
-879 THCITQGIGT
+879 Q
-889 ILKARHLVLL
+889 
-899 AFGSGKAEAVAE
+899 E
-911 TVEGGVSAFC
+911 TVWKA
-921 PASALQMHPH
+921 A
-931 ATIIVDEEAA
+931 DELRRI
-941 SRLRHKDYYRYA
+941 SR
-953 YAHKP
+953 
-958 AWQRI
+958 

>member
-1 MASENTR
+1 MTNENTR
-8 KWAII
+8 EWAII

-21 GEGTVLL
+21 GEGVVSL

-38 AIGDGDFLLAH
+38 AIGDGDYLLAH

-57 ATGTDWDI
+57 TTGLDWDV

-71 SGFIRLRIADSWDF
+71 PGFISLHIADSDA
-85 DSQDG
+85 SEEA
-90 GTAGA
+90 GTPGA

-100 NTDGITITG
+100 DIDGIAITG

-114 VRNGVQTLRQLIRQ
+114 MRNGVQTLRQLIRQ
-128 NGAVLPELQIADAPA
+128 NGAVLPVLQIEDAPA
-143 CQIRGY
+143 YRIRGY

-190 GMSETWRGSSPLT
+190 DMSETWRGSSPLT
-203 PADTLEFDQYCA
+203 PADILEFDQYCA

-274 FSAQLVDSYL
+274 FSTQLVDSYL
-284 QLFRSKRFNIC
+284 QLFRTKRFNIC

-300 DLGKGKSKQEAQ
+300 DLGKGQSKQEAQ

-331 SKQGR
+331 SQQGH

-361 LNWQYEPEATDEK
+361 LNWQYDPEATDEK
-374 IQLVAQAGAKQIVCP
+374 IQLVAKAGAKQIVCP

-411 ARYGLDC
+411 ARYGIDC

-456 DTAEDDLLERISRVE
+456 DTAESIVKDTDENSAENDLLARISRVE
-471 YGDCSARFVA
+471 YGDCSARFVV

-518 PCLADRLVDHLSD
+518 PCLTERLANQETALTLRD
-531 CGNAMTVREARNRM
+531 ARDRM

-552 IERIPQANRAL
+552 IERIPQANRKL

-568 DIAPIAA
+568 EIAPIMAHIGKPGIAA
-575 HMEIRALLLPY
+575 AVRIAMEGQLLL
-586 ASPWK
+586 
-591 GSCCSIEWD
+591 
-600 SRSPKHMTCV
+600 
-610 MRMTLAIGGLPI
+610 
-622 IVRWRASSNAG
+622 
-633 ARPMRR
+633 
-639 NGTRQANRRNCIAFR
+639 NR
-654 KPCGKQ
+654 
-660 PTSFAES
+660 
-667 ANKSSNK
+667 
-674 SSRNQQNEKRQSN
+674 
-687 VNERNIM
+687 V
-694 TEVIIVKNERE
+694 
-705 AGDIYGRSVA
+705 
-715 DLIKTKPNAVLGL
+715 
-728 ATGSSPLAAYQS
+728 
-740 LARIV
+740 
-745 HSEHIDVSQV
+745 
-755 RGFALDEYLGLPL
+755 GFALADAHGVRDAHDVDDRQPSDYRTLARELECWCEAYAKEWAVTSQPSEL
-768 DHPQSYHST
+768 
-777 IHRTV
+777 HR
-782 VEPLGLNP
+782 
-790 DLVHVPGDVLDGAPL
+790 
-805 SDGERIAAAGPA
+805 I
-817 YDKAIEE
+817 
-824 AGGIDVQ
+824 Q
-831 ILGIGTDGHVG
+831 
-842 FNEPGSSLASGTR
+842 
-855 VKTLVEQTRIDNARF
+855 
-870 FDDDIDKVP
+870 
-879 THCITQGIGT
+879 
-889 ILKARHLVLL
+889 
-899 AFGSGKAEAVAE
+899 E
-911 TVEGGVSAFC
+911 TVWKA
-921 PASALQMHPH
+921 A
-931 ATIIVDEEAA
+931 DELRQI
-941 SRLRHKDYYRYA
+941 SR
-953 YAHKP
+953 
-958 AWQRI
+958 

>member
-1 MASENTR
+1 MTNENTR
-8 KWAII
+8 EWAII

-21 GEGTVLL
+21 GEGVVSL

-38 AIGDGDFLLAH
+38 AIGDGDYLLAH

-57 ATGTDWDI
+57 TTGLDWDV

-71 SGFIRLRIADSWDF
+71 PGFISLHIADSDA
-85 DSQDG
+85 SEEA
-90 GTAGA
+90 GTPGA

-100 NTDGITITG
+100 DIDGIAITG

-114 VRNGVQTLRQLIRQ
+114 MRNGVQTLRQLIRQ
-128 NGAVLPELQIADAPA
+128 NGAVLPVLQIEDAPA
-143 CQIRGY
+143 YRIRGY

-170 LCLYKY
+170 LCFYKY

-190 GMSETWRGSSPLT
+190 DMSETWRGSSPLT
-203 PADTLEFDQYCA
+203 PADILEFDQYCA

-274 FSAQLVDSYL
+274 FSTQLVDSYL
-284 QLFRSKRFNIC
+284 QLFRTKRFNIC

-300 DLGKGKSKQEAQ
+300 DLGKGQSKQEAQ

-331 SKQGR
+331 SQQGH

-361 LNWQYEPEATDEK
+361 LNWQYDPEATDEK
-374 IQLVAQAGAKQIVCP
+374 IQLVAKAGAKQIVCP

-411 ARYGLDC
+411 ARYGIDC

-456 DTAEDDLLERISRVE
+456 DTAESIVKDTDENSAENDLLARISRVE

-481 LLRNASAQAVFT
+481 LLRSASAQAVFT

-504 DGTGNCNTDVAQTI
+504 DGAGNCNTDVAQTI
-518 PCLADRLVDHLSD
+518 PCLTERLANQETALTLRD
-531 CGNAMTVREARNRM
+531 ARDRM

-552 IERIPQANRAL
+552 IERIPQADRKL

-568 DIAPIAA
+568 EIAPIMAHIGKPGIAA
-575 HMEIRALLLPY
+575 AVRIAMEGQLLLN
-586 ASPWK
+586 
-591 GSCCSIEWD
+591 
-600 SRSPKHMTCV
+600 
-610 MRMTLAIGGLPI
+610 
-622 IVRWRASSNAG
+622 RA
-633 ARPMRR
+633 
-639 NGTRQANRRNCIAFR
+639 
-654 KPCGKQ
+654 
-660 PTSFAES
+660 
-667 ANKSSNK
+667 
-674 SSRNQQNEKRQSN
+674 
-687 VNERNIM
+687 
-694 TEVIIVKNERE
+694 
-705 AGDIYGRSVA
+705 
-715 DLIKTKPNAVLGL
+715 
-728 ATGSSPLAAYQS
+728 
-740 LARIV
+740 
-745 HSEHIDVSQV
+745 
-755 RGFALDEYLGLPL
+755 GFALADAYGVRDAHDVDDRQPSDYRTLARELECWCEAYAKEWAVTSQPSEL
-768 DHPQSYHST
+768 
-777 IHRTV
+777 HR
-782 VEPLGLNP
+782 
-790 DLVHVPGDVLDGAPL
+790 
-805 SDGERIAAAGPA
+805 I
-817 YDKAIEE
+817 
-824 AGGIDVQ
+824 Q
-831 ILGIGTDGHVG
+831 
-842 FNEPGSSLASGTR
+842 
-855 VKTLVEQTRIDNARF
+855 
-870 FDDDIDKVP
+870 
-879 THCITQGIGT
+879 
-889 ILKARHLVLL
+889 
-899 AFGSGKAEAVAE
+899 E
-911 TVEGGVSAFC
+911 TVWKA
-921 PASALQMHPH
+921 A
-931 ATIIVDEEAA
+931 DE
-941 SRLRHKDYYRYA
+941 LR
-953 YAHKP
+953 
-958 AWQRI
+958 RISK

>member
-1 MASENTR
+1 MTNENTR
-8 KWAII
+8 EWAII

-21 GEGTVLL
+21 GEGVVSL

-38 AIGDGDFLLAH
+38 AIGDGDYLLAH

-57 ATGTDWDI
+57 TTGLDWDV

-71 SGFIRLRIADSWDF
+71 PGFISLHIADSDA
-85 DSQDG
+85 SEEA
-90 GTAGA
+90 GTPGA

-100 NTDGITITG
+100 DIDGIAITG

-128 NGAVLPELQIADAPA
+128 NGTVLPVLQIEDAPA
-143 CQIRGY
+143 YRIRGY

-203 PADTLEFDQYCA
+203 PADILEFDQYCA

-274 FSAQLVDSYL
+274 FSTQLVDSYL
-284 QLFRSKRFNIC
+284 QLFRTKRFNIC

-300 DLGKGKSKQEAQ
+300 DLGKGQSKQEAQ

-331 SKQGR
+331 SQQGR

-361 LNWQYEPEATDEK
+361 LNWQYDPEATDEK
-374 IQLVAQAGAKQIVCP
+374 IQLVAKAGAKQIVCP

-411 ARYGLDC
+411 ARYGVDC

-441 PGMIFGAQYAWNPAG
+441 PGMIFGAQYAWNPDGDSSG
-456 DTAEDDLLERISRVE
+456 DTAENDLLARVSRVE

-481 LLRNASAQAVFT
+481 LLRSASVQAVFT

-504 DGTGNCNTDVAQTI
+504 DGAGNCNTDVAQTI
-518 PCLADRLVDHLSD
+518 PCLTERLANQETAL
-531 CGNAMTVREARNRM
+531 TLREARDRM
-545 MRNMATT
+545 MRNMTT
-552 IERIPQANRAL
+552 AIERIPQANRKL

-568 DIAPIAA
+568 EIAPIMA
-575 HMEIRALLLPY
+575 HT
-586 ASPWK
+586 
-591 GSCCSIEWD
+591 G
-600 SRSPKHMTCV
+600 
-610 MRMTLAIGGLPI
+610 
-622 IVRWRASSNAG
+622 
-633 ARPMRR
+633 
-639 NGTRQANRRNCIAFR
+639 
-654 KPCGKQ
+654 
-660 PTSFAES
+660 
-667 ANKSSNK
+667 KSS
-674 SSRNQQNEKRQSN
+674 
-687 VNERNIM
+687 
-694 TEVIIVKNERE
+694 
-705 AGDIYGRSVA
+705 
-715 DLIKTKPNAVLGL
+715 
-728 ATGSSPLAAYQS
+728 
-740 LARIV
+740 
-745 HSEHIDVSQV
+745 
-755 RGFALDEYLGLPL
+755 
-768 DHPQSYHST
+768 
-777 IHRTV
+777 
-782 VEPLGLNP
+782 
-790 DLVHVPGDVLDGAPL
+790 
-805 SDGERIAAAGPA
+805 IAAAVRIAMEG
-817 YDKAIEE
+817 
-824 AGGIDVQ
+824 Q
-831 ILGIGTDGHVG
+831 LLLNRVG
-842 FNEPGSSLASGTR
+842 FTLADAHGVRDAHDVDDRQPSDYR
-855 VKTLVEQTRIDNARF
+855 TLARELECWCEAYAKEWAVTSQPSELHRI
-870 FDDDIDKVP
+870 
-879 THCITQGIGT
+879 Q
-889 ILKARHLVLL
+889 
-899 AFGSGKAEAVAE
+899 E
-911 TVEGGVSAFC
+911 TVWKA
-921 PASALQMHPH
+921 A
-931 ATIIVDEEAA
+931 DELRRI
-941 SRLRHKDYYRYA
+941 SR
-953 YAHKP
+953 
-958 AWQRI
+958 

>member
-1 MASENTR
+1 MTNENTR
-8 KWAII
+8 EWVII

-21 GEGTVLL
+21 GEGVVSL

-38 AIGDGDFLLAH
+38 AIGDGDYLLAH

-57 ATGTDWDI
+57 TTGLDWDV

-71 SGFIRLRIADSWDF
+71 PGFISLHIADSDA
-85 DSQDG
+85 SEEA
-90 GTAGA
+90 GTPGA

-100 NTDGITITG
+100 DIDGIAITG

-128 NGAVLPELQIADAPA
+128 NGAVLPVLQIEDAPA
-143 CQIRGY
+143 YQIRGY

-190 GMSETWRGSSPLT
+190 DMSETWRGSSPLT
-203 PADTLEFDQYCA
+203 PADILEFDQYCA

-274 FSAQLVDSYL
+274 FSTQLVDSYL
-284 QLFRSKRFNIC
+284 QLFRTKRFNIC

-300 DLGKGKSKQEAQ
+300 DLGKGQSKQEAQ

-331 SKQGR
+331 SQQGH

-361 LNWQYEPEATDEK
+361 LNWQYDPEATDEK
-374 IQLVAQAGAKQIVCP
+374 IQLVAKAGAKQIVCP

-411 ARYGLDC
+411 ARYGIDC

-456 DTAEDDLLERISRVE
+456 DTAESIVKDTDENSAENDLLARISRVE

-481 LLRNASAQAVFT
+481 LLCNASAQAVFT

-518 PCLADRLVDHLSD
+518 PCLTERLANQE
-531 CGNAMTVREARNRM
+531 NALTLREARDCM
-545 MRNMATT
+545 MRNMAT
-552 IERIPQANRAL
+552 ILERIPQANRKL

-568 DIAPIAA
+568 EIAPIMAHTGKPGIAA
-575 HMEIRALLLPY
+575 AVRIAMEGQLLL
-586 ASPWK
+586 
-591 GSCCSIEWD
+591 
-600 SRSPKHMTCV
+600 
-610 MRMTLAIGGLPI
+610 
-622 IVRWRASSNAG
+622 
-633 ARPMRR
+633 
-639 NGTRQANRRNCIAFR
+639 NR
-654 KPCGKQ
+654 
-660 PTSFAES
+660 
-667 ANKSSNK
+667 
-674 SSRNQQNEKRQSN
+674 
-687 VNERNIM
+687 V
-694 TEVIIVKNERE
+694 
-705 AGDIYGRSVA
+705 
-715 DLIKTKPNAVLGL
+715 
-728 ATGSSPLAAYQS
+728 
-740 LARIV
+740 
-745 HSEHIDVSQV
+745 
-755 RGFALDEYLGLPL
+755 GFALADAHGVRDAHDVDDRQPSDYRTLARELECWCEAYAKEWTVTSQPSEL
-768 DHPQSYHST
+768 
-777 IHRTV
+777 HR
-782 VEPLGLNP
+782 
-790 DLVHVPGDVLDGAPL
+790 
-805 SDGERIAAAGPA
+805 I
-817 YDKAIEE
+817 
-824 AGGIDVQ
+824 Q
-831 ILGIGTDGHVG
+831 
-842 FNEPGSSLASGTR
+842 
-855 VKTLVEQTRIDNARF
+855 
-870 FDDDIDKVP
+870 
-879 THCITQGIGT
+879 
-889 ILKARHLVLL
+889 
-899 AFGSGKAEAVAE
+899 EAVWKA
-911 TVEGGVSAFC
+911 A
-921 PASALQMHPH
+921 
-931 ATIIVDEEAA
+931 DELRQI
-941 SRLRHKDYYRYA
+941 SR
-953 YAHKP
+953 
-958 AWQRI
+958 

>member
-1 MASENTR
+1 MTNENTR
-8 KWAII
+8 EWAII

-21 GEGTVLL
+21 GEGVVSL

-38 AIGDGDFLLAH
+38 AIGDGDYLLAH

-57 ATGTDWDI
+57 ATGLDWDV

-71 SGFIRLRIADSWDF
+71 PGFISLHIADSDA
-85 DSQDG
+85 SEEA
-90 GTAGA
+90 GTPGA

-100 NTDGITITG
+100 DIDGIAITG

-128 NGAVLPELQIADAPA
+128 NGTVLPVLQIEDAPA
-143 CQIRGY
+143 YRIRGY

-203 PADTLEFDQYCA
+203 PADILEFDQYCA

-274 FSAQLVDSYL
+274 FSTQLVDSYL
-284 QLFRSKRFNIC
+284 QLFRTKRFNIC

-300 DLGKGKSKQEAQ
+300 DLGKGQSKQEAQ

-331 SKQGR
+331 SQQGR

-361 LNWQYEPEATDEK
+361 LNWQYDPEATDEK
-374 IQLVAQAGAKQIVCP
+374 IQLVAKAGAKQIVCP

-411 ARYGLDC
+411 ARYGIDC

-456 DTAEDDLLERISRVE
+456 DSSGDTAENDLLARVSRVE
-471 YGDCSARFVA
+471 YDDCSARFVA
-481 LLRNASAQAVFT
+481 LLRSASAQAVFT

-504 DGTGNCNTDVAQTI
+504 DGAGNCNTDVAQTI
-518 PCLADRLVDHLSD
+518 PCLTERLANQETAL
-531 CGNAMTVREARNRM
+531 TLREARDRM

-552 IERIPQANRAL
+552 IERIPQANRKL

-568 DIAPIAA
+568 EIAPIMAHTGKPGIAA
-575 HMEIRALLLPY
+575 AVRIAMEGQLLL
-586 ASPWK
+586 
-591 GSCCSIEWD
+591 
-600 SRSPKHMTCV
+600 
-610 MRMTLAIGGLPI
+610 
-622 IVRWRASSNAG
+622 
-633 ARPMRR
+633 
-639 NGTRQANRRNCIAFR
+639 NR
-654 KPCGKQ
+654 
-660 PTSFAES
+660 
-667 ANKSSNK
+667 
-674 SSRNQQNEKRQSN
+674 
-687 VNERNIM
+687 V
-694 TEVIIVKNERE
+694 
-705 AGDIYGRSVA
+705 
-715 DLIKTKPNAVLGL
+715 
-728 ATGSSPLAAYQS
+728 
-740 LARIV
+740 
-745 HSEHIDVSQV
+745 
-755 RGFALDEYLGLPL
+755 GFALAGANDVRDAHDVDDQQPSDCCALARDLECWCEAYAKEWAVTSQPSEL
-768 DHPQSYHST
+768 
-777 IHRTV
+777 HR
-782 VEPLGLNP
+782 
-790 DLVHVPGDVLDGAPL
+790 
-805 SDGERIAAAGPA
+805 I
-817 YDKAIEE
+817 
-824 AGGIDVQ
+824 Q
-831 ILGIGTDGHVG
+831 
-842 FNEPGSSLASGTR
+842 
-855 VKTLVEQTRIDNARF
+855 
-870 FDDDIDKVP
+870 
-879 THCITQGIGT
+879 
-889 ILKARHLVLL
+889 
-899 AFGSGKAEAVAE
+899 E
-911 TVEGGVSAFC
+911 TVWKA
-921 PASALQMHPH
+921 A
-931 ATIIVDEEAA
+931 DE
-941 SRLRHKDYYRYA
+941 LR
-953 YAHKP
+953 
-958 AWQRI
+958 RISK

>member
-1 MASENTR
+1 MTNENTR
-8 KWAII
+8 EWAII

-21 GEGTVLL
+21 GEGVVSL

-38 AIGDGDFLLAH
+38 AIGDGDYLLAH

-57 ATGTDWDI
+57 ATGLDWDV

-71 SGFIRLRIADSWDF
+71 PGFISLHIADSDA
-85 DSQDG
+85 SEEAG
-90 GTAGA
+90 IPGA

-100 NTDGITITG
+100 DIDDIAITG

-128 NGAVLPELQIADAPA
+128 NGTVLPVLQIEDAPA
-143 CQIRGY
+143 YRIRGY

-203 PADTLEFDQYCA
+203 PADILEFDQYCA

-274 FSAQLVDSYL
+274 FSTQLVDSYL
-284 QLFRSKRFNIC
+284 QLFRTKRFNIC

-300 DLGKGKSKQEAQ
+300 DLGKGQSKQEAQ

-331 SKQGR
+331 SQQGR

-361 LNWQYEPEATDEK
+361 LNWQYDPEATDEK
-374 IQLVAQAGAKQIVCP
+374 IQLVAKAGAKQIVCP

-411 ARYGLDC
+411 ARYGVDC

-456 DTAEDDLLERISRVE
+456 DTAESIVKDTDENSAENDLLARVSRVE

-504 DGTGNCNTDVAQTI
+504 DGAGNCNTDVAQTI
-518 PCLADRLVDHLSD
+518 PCLTERLANQETAL
-531 CGNAMTVREARNRM
+531 TLREARDRM
-545 MRNMATT
+545 MHNMATT
-552 IERIPQANRAL
+552 IERIPQADRKL

-568 DIAPIAA
+568 EIAPIMAHTGKPGIAA
-575 HMEIRALLLPY
+575 AVRIAMEGQLLL
-586 ASPWK
+586 
-591 GSCCSIEWD
+591 
-600 SRSPKHMTCV
+600 
-610 MRMTLAIGGLPI
+610 
-622 IVRWRASSNAG
+622 
-633 ARPMRR
+633 
-639 NGTRQANRRNCIAFR
+639 NR
-654 KPCGKQ
+654 
-660 PTSFAES
+660 
-667 ANKSSNK
+667 
-674 SSRNQQNEKRQSN
+674 
-687 VNERNIM
+687 V
-694 TEVIIVKNERE
+694 
-705 AGDIYGRSVA
+705 
-715 DLIKTKPNAVLGL
+715 
-728 ATGSSPLAAYQS
+728 
-740 LARIV
+740 
-745 HSEHIDVSQV
+745 
-755 RGFALDEYLGLPL
+755 GFALADAHGVRDAHDVDDRQPSDYRTLARELECWCEAYAKEWTVTSQPSEL
-768 DHPQSYHST
+768 
-777 IHRTV
+777 HR
-782 VEPLGLNP
+782 
-790 DLVHVPGDVLDGAPL
+790 
-805 SDGERIAAAGPA
+805 I
-817 YDKAIEE
+817 
-824 AGGIDVQ
+824 Q
-831 ILGIGTDGHVG
+831 
-842 FNEPGSSLASGTR
+842 
-855 VKTLVEQTRIDNARF
+855 
-870 FDDDIDKVP
+870 
-879 THCITQGIGT
+879 
-889 ILKARHLVLL
+889 
-899 AFGSGKAEAVAE
+899 E
-911 TVEGGVSAFC
+911 TVWKA
-921 PASALQMHPH
+921 A
-931 ATIIVDEEAA
+931 DELRQI
-941 SRLRHKDYYRYA
+941 SR
-953 YAHKP
+953 
-958 AWQRI
+958 

>member
-1 MASENTR
+1 MTNENTR
-8 KWAII
+8 EWAII

-21 GEGTVLL
+21 GEGAVSL

-38 AIGDGDFLLAH
+38 AIGDGDYLLAH

-57 ATGTDWDI
+57 TTGLDWDV

-71 SGFIRLRIADSWDF
+71 PGFISLHIADSDA
-85 DSQDG
+85 SEEA
-90 GTAGA
+90 GTPGA

-100 NTDGITITG
+100 DIDGIAITG

-128 NGAVLPELQIADAPA
+128 NGTVLPVLQIEDAPA
-143 CQIRGY
+143 YRIRGY

-203 PADTLEFDQYCA
+203 PADILEFDQYCA

-242 LGEFPEDADRPFS
+242 LGEFPEDADRPFG

-274 FSAQLVDSYL
+274 FSTQLVDSYL
-284 QLFRSKRFNIC
+284 QLFRTKRFNIC

-300 DLGKGKSKQEAQ
+300 DLGKGQSKQEAQ

-331 SKQGR
+331 SQQGR

-361 LNWQYEPEATDEK
+361 LNWQYDPEATDEK
-374 IQLVAQAGAKQIVCP
+374 IQLVAKAGAKQIVCP

-411 ARYGLDC
+411 ARYGVDC

-425 TDWGDFGHVN
+425 TDWGDFGHIN

-456 DTAEDDLLERISRVE
+456 DTAESIVKDTDENSAENDLLARVSRVE

-504 DGTGNCNTDVAQTI
+504 DGAGNCNTDVAQTI
-518 PCLADRLVDHLSD
+518 PCLTERLANQETAL
-531 CGNAMTVREARNRM
+531 TLREARDRM
-545 MRNMATT
+545 MHNMATT
-552 IERIPQANRAL
+552 IERIPQADRKL

-568 DIAPIAA
+568 EIAPIMAHTGKPGIAA
-575 HMEIRALLLPY
+575 AVRIAMEGQLLL
-586 ASPWK
+586 
-591 GSCCSIEWD
+591 
-600 SRSPKHMTCV
+600 
-610 MRMTLAIGGLPI
+610 
-622 IVRWRASSNAG
+622 
-633 ARPMRR
+633 
-639 NGTRQANRRNCIAFR
+639 NR
-654 KPCGKQ
+654 
-660 PTSFAES
+660 
-667 ANKSSNK
+667 
-674 SSRNQQNEKRQSN
+674 
-687 VNERNIM
+687 V
-694 TEVIIVKNERE
+694 
-705 AGDIYGRSVA
+705 
-715 DLIKTKPNAVLGL
+715 
-728 ATGSSPLAAYQS
+728 
-740 LARIV
+740 
-745 HSEHIDVSQV
+745 
-755 RGFALDEYLGLPL
+755 GFALADAHGVRDAHDVDDRQPSDYRTLARELECWCEAYAKEWTVTSQPSEL
-768 DHPQSYHST
+768 
-777 IHRTV
+777 HR
-782 VEPLGLNP
+782 
-790 DLVHVPGDVLDGAPL
+790 
-805 SDGERIAAAGPA
+805 I
-817 YDKAIEE
+817 
-824 AGGIDVQ
+824 Q
-831 ILGIGTDGHVG
+831 
-842 FNEPGSSLASGTR
+842 
-855 VKTLVEQTRIDNARF
+855 
-870 FDDDIDKVP
+870 
-879 THCITQGIGT
+879 
-889 ILKARHLVLL
+889 
-899 AFGSGKAEAVAE
+899 E
-911 TVEGGVSAFC
+911 TVWKA
-921 PASALQMHPH
+921 A
-931 ATIIVDEEAA
+931 DELRQI
-941 SRLRHKDYYRYA
+941 SR
-953 YAHKP
+953 
-958 AWQRI
+958 

>member
-1 MASENTR
+1 MTNENTR
-8 KWAII
+8 EWAII

-21 GEGTVLL
+21 GEGAVSL

-38 AIGDGDFLLAH
+38 AIGDGDYLLAR
-49 QLVADIRS
+49 QLVADIRATTGLDWDY
-57 ATGTDWDI
+57 ATG
-65 ATGDMW
+65 GMW
-71 SGFIRLRIADSWDF
+71 PGFISLHIADS
-85 DSQDG
+85 G
-90 GTAGA
+90 AAEEAGTPGA

-100 NTDGITITG
+100 DTDGIAITG
-109 CDFEG
+109 YDFEG

-128 NGAVLPELQIADAPA
+128 NGAVLPVLQIEDAPA
-143 CQIRGY
+143 YQIRGY

-203 PADTLEFDQYCA
+203 PADILEFDQYCA

-260 RHHTLNVADDRAFA
+260 RHHTLNVADDRSFA
-274 FSAQLVDSYL
+274 FSTQLVDSYL
-284 QLFRSKRFNIC
+284 QLFRTKRFNIC

-300 DLGKGKSKQEAQ
+300 DLGKGQSKQEAQ

-331 SKQGR
+331 SQQGH

-361 LNWQYEPEATDEK
+361 LNWQYDPEATDEK
-374 IQLVAQAGAKQIVCP
+374 IQLVAKAGAKQIVCP

-425 TDWGDFGHVN
+425 TDWGDFGHIN

-456 DTAEDDLLERISRVE
+456 DSAGDTVENDLLARISRVE
-471 YGDCSARFVA
+471 YDDCSARFVA

-504 DGTGNCNTDVAQTI
+504 DGAGNCNTDVAQTI
-518 PCLADRLVDHLSD
+518 PCLTERLANP
-531 CGNAMTVREARNRM
+531 GNALTLREARDRM
-545 MRNMATT
+545 MRNMATI
-552 IERIPQANRAL
+552 IERVPQANRKL

-568 DIAPIAA
+568 EIAPIMAHIGKPGITAA
-575 HMEIRALLLPY
+575 VRIAMEGQLLLN
-586 ASPWK
+586 
-591 GSCCSIEWD
+591 
-600 SRSPKHMTCV
+600 
-610 MRMTLAIGGLPI
+610 
-622 IVRWRASSNAG
+622 RA
-633 ARPMRR
+633 
-639 NGTRQANRRNCIAFR
+639 
-654 KPCGKQ
+654 
-660 PTSFAES
+660 
-667 ANKSSNK
+667 
-674 SSRNQQNEKRQSN
+674 
-687 VNERNIM
+687 
-694 TEVIIVKNERE
+694 
-705 AGDIYGRSVA
+705 
-715 DLIKTKPNAVLGL
+715 
-728 ATGSSPLAAYQS
+728 
-740 LARIV
+740 
-745 HSEHIDVSQV
+745 
-755 RGFALDEYLGLPL
+755 GFAL
-768 DHPQSYHST
+768 
-777 IHRTV
+777 
-782 VEPLGLNP
+782 
-790 DLVHVPGDVLDGAPL
+790 
-805 SDGERIAAAGPA
+805 
-817 YDKAIEE
+817 
-824 AGGIDVQ
+824 
-831 ILGIGTDGHVG
+831 
-842 FNEPGSSLASGTR
+842 
-855 VKTLVEQTRIDNARF
+855 
-870 FDDDIDKVP
+870 
-879 THCITQGIGT
+879 
-889 ILKARHLVLL
+889 
-899 AFGSGKAEAVAE
+899 AEAHGVREAHDVDDRQPSDYRALARE
-911 TVEGGVSAFC
+911 LECWCEAYAKEWTVTSQPSELHRIQEAVWKA
-921 PASALQMHPH
+921 A
-931 ATIIVDEEAA
+931 DE
-941 SRLRHKDYYRYA
+941 LRHISK
-953 YAHKP
+953 
-958 AWQRI
+958 

>member
-1 MASENTR
+1 MTNENTR
-8 KWAII
+8 EWAII

-21 GEGTVLL
+21 GEGVVSL

-38 AIGDGDFLLAH
+38 AIGDGDYLLAH

-57 ATGTDWDI
+57 TTGLDWDV

-71 SGFIRLRIADSWDF
+71 PGFISLHIADSDA
-85 DSQDG
+85 SEEA
-90 GTAGA
+90 GTPGA

-100 NTDGITITG
+100 DIDGIAITG

-114 VRNGVQTLRQLIRQ
+114 VRDGVQTLRQLIRQ
-128 NGAVLPELQIADAPA
+128 NGAVLPVLQIEDAPA
-143 CQIRGY
+143 YRIRGY

-203 PADTLEFDQYCA
+203 PADILEFDQYCA

-274 FSAQLVDSYL
+274 FSTQLVDSYL
-284 QLFRSKRFNIC
+284 QLFRTKRFNIC

-300 DLGKGKSKQEAQ
+300 DLGKGQSKQEAQ

-331 SKQGR
+331 SQQGH

-361 LNWQYEPEATDEK
+361 LNWQYDPEATDEK
-374 IQLVAQAGAKQIVCP
+374 IQLVAKAGAKQIVCP

-456 DTAEDDLLERISRVE
+456 DSSGDTAENDLLARVSRVE

-481 LLRNASAQAVFT
+481 LLRSASAQAVFT

-504 DGTGNCNTDVAQTI
+504 DGAGNCNTDVAQTI
-518 PCLADRLVDHLSD
+518 PCLTEHLANPE
-531 CGNAMTVREARNRM
+531 NALTLREARDRM

-552 IERIPQANRAL
+552 IERIPQANRKL

-568 DIAPIAA
+568 EIAPIMA
-575 HMEIRALLLPY
+575 HT
-586 ASPWK
+586 
-591 GSCCSIEWD
+591 G
-600 SRSPKHMTCV
+600 
-610 MRMTLAIGGLPI
+610 
-622 IVRWRASSNAG
+622 
-633 ARPMRR
+633 
-639 NGTRQANRRNCIAFR
+639 
-654 KPCGKQ
+654 
-660 PTSFAES
+660 
-667 ANKSSNK
+667 KSS
-674 SSRNQQNEKRQSN
+674 
-687 VNERNIM
+687 
-694 TEVIIVKNERE
+694 
-705 AGDIYGRSVA
+705 
-715 DLIKTKPNAVLGL
+715 
-728 ATGSSPLAAYQS
+728 
-740 LARIV
+740 
-745 HSEHIDVSQV
+745 
-755 RGFALDEYLGLPL
+755 
-768 DHPQSYHST
+768 
-777 IHRTV
+777 
-782 VEPLGLNP
+782 
-790 DLVHVPGDVLDGAPL
+790 
-805 SDGERIAAAGPA
+805 IAAAVRIAMEG
-817 YDKAIEE
+817 
-824 AGGIDVQ
+824 Q
-831 ILGIGTDGHVG
+831 LLLNRVG
-842 FNEPGSSLASGTR
+842 FTLADAHGVRDAHDVDDRQPSDYR
-855 VKTLVEQTRIDNARF
+855 TLARELECWCEAYAKEWTVTSQPSELHRI
-870 FDDDIDKVP
+870 
-879 THCITQGIGT
+879 Q
-889 ILKARHLVLL
+889 
-899 AFGSGKAEAVAE
+899 E
-911 TVEGGVSAFC
+911 TVWKA
-921 PASALQMHPH
+921 A
-931 ATIIVDEEAA
+931 DE
-941 SRLRHKDYYRYA
+941 LR
-953 YAHKP
+953 
-958 AWQRI
+958 RISK

>member
-1 MASENTR
+1 MTNENTR
-8 KWAII
+8 EWAII
-13 PEPNSMTV
+13 PEPNSMMV
-21 GEGTVLL
+21 GEGAVSL

-38 AIGDGDFLLAH
+38 ANGDGDYLLAR

-57 ATGTDWDI
+57 VTGLDWDYATGC
-65 ATGDMW
+65 MW
-71 SGFIRLRIADSWDF
+71 PGFISLHIADSGAAEE
-85 DSQDG
+85 DG
-90 GTAGA
+90 IPGA

-100 NTDGITITG
+100 DTDGIVITG
-109 CDFEG
+109 YDFEG

-128 NGAVLPELQIADAPA
+128 NGAVLPVLQIEDAPA
-143 CQIRGY
+143 YQIRGY

-203 PADTLEFDQYCA
+203 PADILEFDQYCA

-260 RHHTLNVADDRAFA
+260 RHHTLNVADDRSFA
-274 FSAQLVDSYL
+274 FSTQLVDSYL
-284 QLFRSKRFNIC
+284 QLFRTKRFNIC

-300 DLGKGKSKQEAQ
+300 DLGKGQSKQEAQ

-331 SKQGR
+331 SQQGH

-361 LNWQYEPEATDEK
+361 LNWQYDPEATDEK
-374 IQLVAQAGAKQIVCP
+374 IQLVAKAGAKQIVCP
-389 AVWGWNA
+389 ALWGWNA

-456 DTAEDDLLERISRVE
+456 NIAENTAENDLLARISRVE

-504 DGTGNCNTDVAQTI
+504 DGAGNCNTDVAQTI
-518 PCLADRLVDHLSD
+518 PCLTERLANQGSAL
-531 CGNAMTVREARNRM
+531 TLREARDRM
-545 MRNMATT
+545 MRNMATI
-552 IERIPQANRAL
+552 IERVPQANRKL

-568 DIAPIAA
+568 EIAPIMAHTGKSSIAA
-575 HMEIRALLLPY
+575 AVRIAIEGQLLL
-586 ASPWK
+586 
-591 GSCCSIEWD
+591 
-600 SRSPKHMTCV
+600 
-610 MRMTLAIGGLPI
+610 
-622 IVRWRASSNAG
+622 
-633 ARPMRR
+633 
-639 NGTRQANRRNCIAFR
+639 NR
-654 KPCGKQ
+654 
-660 PTSFAES
+660 
-667 ANKSSNK
+667 
-674 SSRNQQNEKRQSN
+674 
-687 VNERNIM
+687 V
-694 TEVIIVKNERE
+694 
-705 AGDIYGRSVA
+705 
-715 DLIKTKPNAVLGL
+715 
-728 ATGSSPLAAYQS
+728 
-740 LARIV
+740 
-745 HSEHIDVSQV
+745 
-755 RGFALDEYLGLPL
+755 GFALADAHGVREAHDVDDWQPSDYRTLARELECWCEAYAKEWAVTSCPSEL
-768 DHPQSYHST
+768 
-777 IHRTV
+777 HR
-782 VEPLGLNP
+782 
-790 DLVHVPGDVLDGAPL
+790 
-805 SDGERIAAAGPA
+805 I
-817 YDKAIEE
+817 
-824 AGGIDVQ
+824 Q
-831 ILGIGTDGHVG
+831 
-842 FNEPGSSLASGTR
+842 
-855 VKTLVEQTRIDNARF
+855 
-870 FDDDIDKVP
+870 
-879 THCITQGIGT
+879 
-889 ILKARHLVLL
+889 
-899 AFGSGKAEAVAE
+899 EAVWKA
-911 TVEGGVSAFC
+911 A
-921 PASALQMHPH
+921 
-931 ATIIVDEEAA
+931 DE
-941 SRLRHKDYYRYA
+941 LR
-953 YAHKP
+953 
-958 AWQRI
+958 RISK

>member
-1 MASENTR
+1 MTNENTR
-8 KWAII
+8 EWAII

-21 GEGTVLL
+21 GEGVVSL

-38 AIGDGDFLLAH
+38 AIGDGDYLLAH

-57 ATGTDWDI
+57 TTGLDWDV

-71 SGFIRLRIADSWDF
+71 PGFISLHIADSDA
-85 DSQDG
+85 SEEA
-90 GTAGA
+90 GTPGA

-100 NTDGITITG
+100 DIDGIAITG

-128 NGAVLPELQIADAPA
+128 NGAVLPVLQIEDAPA
-143 CQIRGY
+143 YRIRGY

-274 FSAQLVDSYL
+274 FSTQLVDSYL
-284 QLFRSKRFNIC
+284 QLFRTKRFNIC

-300 DLGKGKSKQEAQ
+300 DLGKGQSKQEAQ

-331 SKQGR
+331 SQQGH

-361 LNWQYEPEATDEK
+361 LNWQYDPEATDEK
-374 IQLVAQAGAKQIVCP
+374 IQLVAKAGAKQIVCP

-411 ARYGLDC
+411 ARYGIDC

-456 DTAEDDLLERISRVE
+456 DTAESIVKDTDENSAENDLLARISRVE

-504 DGTGNCNTDVAQTI
+504 DGAGNCNTDVAQTI
-518 PCLADRLVDHLSD
+518 PCLTERLANQETALTLRD
-531 CGNAMTVREARNRM
+531 ARDRM

-552 IERIPQANRAL
+552 IERIPQADRKL

-568 DIAPIAA
+568 EIAPIMAHTGKPGIAA
-575 HMEIRALLLPY
+575 AVRIAMEGQLLL
-586 ASPWK
+586 
-591 GSCCSIEWD
+591 
-600 SRSPKHMTCV
+600 
-610 MRMTLAIGGLPI
+610 
-622 IVRWRASSNAG
+622 
-633 ARPMRR
+633 
-639 NGTRQANRRNCIAFR
+639 NR
-654 KPCGKQ
+654 
-660 PTSFAES
+660 
-667 ANKSSNK
+667 
-674 SSRNQQNEKRQSN
+674 
-687 VNERNIM
+687 V
-694 TEVIIVKNERE
+694 
-705 AGDIYGRSVA
+705 
-715 DLIKTKPNAVLGL
+715 
-728 ATGSSPLAAYQS
+728 
-740 LARIV
+740 
-745 HSEHIDVSQV
+745 
-755 RGFALDEYLGLPL
+755 GFALADAHGVRDAHDVDDRQPSDYRTLARELECWCEAYAKEWTVTSQPSEL
-768 DHPQSYHST
+768 
-777 IHRTV
+777 HR
-782 VEPLGLNP
+782 
-790 DLVHVPGDVLDGAPL
+790 
-805 SDGERIAAAGPA
+805 I
-817 YDKAIEE
+817 
-824 AGGIDVQ
+824 Q
-831 ILGIGTDGHVG
+831 
-842 FNEPGSSLASGTR
+842 
-855 VKTLVEQTRIDNARF
+855 
-870 FDDDIDKVP
+870 
-879 THCITQGIGT
+879 
-889 ILKARHLVLL
+889 
-899 AFGSGKAEAVAE
+899 E
-911 TVEGGVSAFC
+911 TVWK
-921 PASALQMHPH
+921 
-931 ATIIVDEEAA
+931 AA
-941 SRLRHKDYYRYA
+941 DKLR
-953 YAHKP
+953 
-958 AWQRI
+958 RISK

>member
-1 MASENTR
+1 MTNENTR
-8 KWAII
+8 EWAII

-21 GEGTVLL
+21 GEGVVSL

-38 AIGDGDFLLAH
+38 AIGDGDYLLAH

-57 ATGTDWDI
+57 ATGLDWDV

-71 SGFIRLRIADSWDF
+71 PGFISLHIADSDA
-85 DSQDG
+85 SEEAG
-90 GTAGA
+90 IPGA

-100 NTDGITITG
+100 DIDGIAITG

-114 VRNGVQTLRQLIRQ
+114 VRDGVQTLRQLIRQ
-128 NGAVLPELQIADAPA
+128 NGAVLPVLQIEDAPA
-143 CQIRGY
+143 YRIRGY

-203 PADTLEFDQYCA
+203 PADILEFDQYCA

-274 FSAQLVDSYL
+274 FSTQLVDSYL
-284 QLFRSKRFNIC
+284 QLFRTKRFNIC

-300 DLGKGKSKQEAQ
+300 DLGKGQSKQEAQ

-331 SKQGR
+331 SQQGR

-361 LNWQYEPEATDEK
+361 LNWQYDPEATDEK
-374 IQLVAQAGAKQIVCP
+374 IQLVAKAGAKQIVCP

-411 ARYGLDC
+411 ARYGVDC

-456 DTAEDDLLERISRVE
+456 DTAESIVKDTDENSAENDLLARVSRVE

-481 LLRNASAQAVFT
+481 LLRSASVQAVFT

-504 DGTGNCNTDVAQTI
+504 DGAGNCNTDVAQTI
-518 PCLADRLVDHLSD
+518 PCLTERLANQETAL
-531 CGNAMTVREARNRM
+531 TLREARDRM
-545 MRNMATT
+545 MRNMTT
-552 IERIPQANRAL
+552 AIERIPQANRKL

-568 DIAPIAA
+568 EIAPIMAHTGKSSIAA
-575 HMEIRALLLPY
+575 AVRIAMEGQLLL
-586 ASPWK
+586 
-591 GSCCSIEWD
+591 
-600 SRSPKHMTCV
+600 
-610 MRMTLAIGGLPI
+610 
-622 IVRWRASSNAG
+622 
-633 ARPMRR
+633 
-639 NGTRQANRRNCIAFR
+639 NR
-654 KPCGKQ
+654 
-660 PTSFAES
+660 
-667 ANKSSNK
+667 
-674 SSRNQQNEKRQSN
+674 
-687 VNERNIM
+687 V
-694 TEVIIVKNERE
+694 
-705 AGDIYGRSVA
+705 
-715 DLIKTKPNAVLGL
+715 
-728 ATGSSPLAAYQS
+728 
-740 LARIV
+740 
-745 HSEHIDVSQV
+745 
-755 RGFALDEYLGLPL
+755 GFALAGAHDVRDAHDVDDQQPSDCCALARDLECWCEAYAKEWAVTSQPSEL
-768 DHPQSYHST
+768 
-777 IHRTV
+777 HR
-782 VEPLGLNP
+782 
-790 DLVHVPGDVLDGAPL
+790 
-805 SDGERIAAAGPA
+805 I
-817 YDKAIEE
+817 
-824 AGGIDVQ
+824 Q
-831 ILGIGTDGHVG
+831 
-842 FNEPGSSLASGTR
+842 
-855 VKTLVEQTRIDNARF
+855 
-870 FDDDIDKVP
+870 
-879 THCITQGIGT
+879 
-889 ILKARHLVLL
+889 
-899 AFGSGKAEAVAE
+899 E
-911 TVEGGVSAFC
+911 TVWKA
-921 PASALQMHPH
+921 A
-931 ATIIVDEEAA
+931 DE
-941 SRLRHKDYYRYA
+941 LR
-953 YAHKP
+953 
-958 AWQRI
+958 RISK

>member
-1 MASENTR
+1 MTNENTR
-8 KWAII
+8 EWAII

-21 GEGTVLL
+21 GEGVVSL

-38 AIGDGDFLLAH
+38 AIGDGDYLLAH

-57 ATGTDWDI
+57 TTGLDWDV

-71 SGFIRLRIADSWDF
+71 PGFISLHIADSDA
-85 DSQDG
+85 SEEA
-90 GTAGA
+90 GTPGA

-100 NTDGITITG
+100 DIDGIAITG

-114 VRNGVQTLRQLIRQ
+114 MRNGVQTLRQLIRQ
-128 NGAVLPELQIADAPA
+128 NGAVLPVLQIEDAPA
-143 CQIRGY
+143 YRIRGY

-190 GMSETWRGSSPLT
+190 DMSETWRGSSPLT
-203 PADTLEFDQYCA
+203 PADILEFDQYCA

-274 FSAQLVDSYL
+274 FSTQLVDSYL
-284 QLFRSKRFNIC
+284 QLFRTKRFNIC

-300 DLGKGKSKQEAQ
+300 DLGKGQSKQEAQ

-331 SKQGR
+331 SQQGH

-361 LNWQYEPEATDEK
+361 LNWQYDPEATDEK
-374 IQLVAQAGAKQIVCP
+374 IQLVAKAGAKQIVCP

-404 WNNIARI
+404 WNNIACI
-411 ARYGLDC
+411 ARYGIDC

-456 DTAEDDLLERISRVE
+456 DTAESIVKDTDENSAENDLLARISRVE
-471 YGDCSARFVA
+471 YGDCSARFVV

-518 PCLADRLVDHLSD
+518 PCLTERLANQETALTLRD
-531 CGNAMTVREARNRM
+531 ARDRM

-552 IERIPQANRAL
+552 IERIPQANRKL

-568 DIAPIAA
+568 EIAPIMAHIGKPGIAA
-575 HMEIRALLLPY
+575 AVRIAMEGQLLL
-586 ASPWK
+586 
-591 GSCCSIEWD
+591 
-600 SRSPKHMTCV
+600 
-610 MRMTLAIGGLPI
+610 
-622 IVRWRASSNAG
+622 
-633 ARPMRR
+633 
-639 NGTRQANRRNCIAFR
+639 NR
-654 KPCGKQ
+654 
-660 PTSFAES
+660 
-667 ANKSSNK
+667 
-674 SSRNQQNEKRQSN
+674 
-687 VNERNIM
+687 V
-694 TEVIIVKNERE
+694 
-705 AGDIYGRSVA
+705 
-715 DLIKTKPNAVLGL
+715 
-728 ATGSSPLAAYQS
+728 
-740 LARIV
+740 
-745 HSEHIDVSQV
+745 
-755 RGFALDEYLGLPL
+755 GFALADAHGVRDAHDVDDRQPSDYRTLARELECWCEAYAKEWAVTSQPSEL
-768 DHPQSYHST
+768 
-777 IHRTV
+777 HR
-782 VEPLGLNP
+782 
-790 DLVHVPGDVLDGAPL
+790 
-805 SDGERIAAAGPA
+805 I
-817 YDKAIEE
+817 
-824 AGGIDVQ
+824 Q
-831 ILGIGTDGHVG
+831 
-842 FNEPGSSLASGTR
+842 
-855 VKTLVEQTRIDNARF
+855 
-870 FDDDIDKVP
+870 
-879 THCITQGIGT
+879 
-889 ILKARHLVLL
+889 
-899 AFGSGKAEAVAE
+899 E
-911 TVEGGVSAFC
+911 TVWKA
-921 PASALQMHPH
+921 A
-931 ATIIVDEEAA
+931 DELRQI
-941 SRLRHKDYYRYA
+941 SR
-953 YAHKP
+953 
-958 AWQRI
+958 

>member
-1 MASENTR
+1 MTNENTR
-8 KWAII
+8 EWAII

-21 GEGTVLL
+21 GEGVVSL

-38 AIGDGDFLLAH
+38 AIGDGDYLLAH

-57 ATGTDWDI
+57 ATGLDWDV

-71 SGFIRLRIADSWDF
+71 PGFISLHIADSDA
-85 DSQDG
+85 SEEAG
-90 GTAGA
+90 IPGA

-100 NTDGITITG
+100 DIDGIAITG

-114 VRNGVQTLRQLIRQ
+114 VRDGVQTLRQLIRQ
-128 NGAVLPELQIADAPA
+128 NGAVLPVLQIEDAPA
-143 CQIRGY
+143 YRIRGY

-203 PADTLEFDQYCA
+203 PADILEFDQYCA

-274 FSAQLVDSYL
+274 FSTQLVDSYL
-284 QLFRSKRFNIC
+284 QLFRTKRFNIC

-300 DLGKGKSKQEAQ
+300 DLGKGQSKQEAQ

-331 SKQGR
+331 SQQGR

-361 LNWQYEPEATDEK
+361 LNWQYDPEATDEK
-374 IQLVAQAGAKQIVCP
+374 IQLVAKAGAKQIVCP

-411 ARYGLDC
+411 ARYGVDC

-441 PGMIFGAQYAWNPAG
+441 PGMIFGVQYAWNPAG
-456 DTAEDDLLERISRVE
+456 DTAESIVKDTDENSAENDLLARISRVE

-481 LLRNASAQAVFT
+481 LLRSASAQAVFT

-504 DGTGNCNTDVAQTI
+504 DGAGNCNTDVAQTI
-518 PCLADRLVDHLSD
+518 PCLTERLANQETALTLRD
-531 CGNAMTVREARNRM
+531 ARDRM

-552 IERIPQANRAL
+552 IERIPQADRKL

-568 DIAPIAA
+568 EIAPIMAHTGKPGIAA
-575 HMEIRALLLPY
+575 AVRIAMEGQLLL
-586 ASPWK
+586 
-591 GSCCSIEWD
+591 
-600 SRSPKHMTCV
+600 
-610 MRMTLAIGGLPI
+610 
-622 IVRWRASSNAG
+622 
-633 ARPMRR
+633 
-639 NGTRQANRRNCIAFR
+639 NR
-654 KPCGKQ
+654 
-660 PTSFAES
+660 
-667 ANKSSNK
+667 
-674 SSRNQQNEKRQSN
+674 
-687 VNERNIM
+687 V
-694 TEVIIVKNERE
+694 
-705 AGDIYGRSVA
+705 
-715 DLIKTKPNAVLGL
+715 
-728 ATGSSPLAAYQS
+728 
-740 LARIV
+740 
-745 HSEHIDVSQV
+745 
-755 RGFALDEYLGLPL
+755 GFALADAHGVRDAHDVDDRQPSDYRTLARELECWCEAYAKEWAVTSQPSEL
-768 DHPQSYHST
+768 
-777 IHRTV
+777 HR
-782 VEPLGLNP
+782 
-790 DLVHVPGDVLDGAPL
+790 
-805 SDGERIAAAGPA
+805 I
-817 YDKAIEE
+817 
-824 AGGIDVQ
+824 Q
-831 ILGIGTDGHVG
+831 
-842 FNEPGSSLASGTR
+842 
-855 VKTLVEQTRIDNARF
+855 
-870 FDDDIDKVP
+870 
-879 THCITQGIGT
+879 
-889 ILKARHLVLL
+889 
-899 AFGSGKAEAVAE
+899 E
-911 TVEGGVSAFC
+911 TVWKA
-921 PASALQMHPH
+921 A
-931 ATIIVDEEAA
+931 DE
-941 SRLRHKDYYRYA
+941 LR
-953 YAHKP
+953 
-958 AWQRI
+958 RISK

>member
-1 MASENTR
+1 MTNENTR
-8 KWAII
+8 EWAII

-21 GEGTVLL
+21 GEGAVSL

-38 AIGDGDFLLAH
+38 AIGDGDYLLAH

-57 ATGTDWDI
+57 TTGLDWDV

-71 SGFIRLRIADSWDF
+71 PGFISLHIADSDA
-85 DSQDG
+85 SEEA
-90 GTAGA
+90 GTPGA

-100 NTDGITITG
+100 DIDGIAITG

-128 NGAVLPELQIADAPA
+128 NGAVLPVLQIEDAPA
-143 CQIRGY
+143 YRIRGY

-190 GMSETWRGSSPLT
+190 DMSETWRGSSPLT
-203 PADTLEFDQYCA
+203 PADILEFDQYCA

-274 FSAQLVDSYL
+274 FSTQLVDSYL
-284 QLFRSKRFNIC
+284 QLFRTKRFNIC

-300 DLGKGKSKQEAQ
+300 DLGKGQSKQEAQ

-331 SKQGR
+331 SQQGR

-361 LNWQYEPEATDEK
+361 LNWQYDPEATDEK
-374 IQLVAQAGAKQIVCP
+374 IQLVAKAGAKQIVCP

-411 ARYGLDC
+411 ARYGVDC

-456 DTAEDDLLERISRVE
+456 DTAESIVKDTDENSAENDLLARISRVE

-481 LLRNASAQAVFT
+481 LLRSASAQAVFT

-504 DGTGNCNTDVAQTI
+504 DGAGNCNTDVAQTI
-518 PCLADRLVDHLSD
+518 PCLTERLANQETALTLRD
-531 CGNAMTVREARNRM
+531 ARDRM

-552 IERIPQANRAL
+552 IERIPQADRKL

-568 DIAPIAA
+568 EIAPIMAHTGKPGIAA
-575 HMEIRALLLPY
+575 AVRIAMEGQLLL
-586 ASPWK
+586 
-591 GSCCSIEWD
+591 
-600 SRSPKHMTCV
+600 
-610 MRMTLAIGGLPI
+610 
-622 IVRWRASSNAG
+622 
-633 ARPMRR
+633 
-639 NGTRQANRRNCIAFR
+639 NR
-654 KPCGKQ
+654 
-660 PTSFAES
+660 
-667 ANKSSNK
+667 
-674 SSRNQQNEKRQSN
+674 
-687 VNERNIM
+687 V
-694 TEVIIVKNERE
+694 
-705 AGDIYGRSVA
+705 
-715 DLIKTKPNAVLGL
+715 
-728 ATGSSPLAAYQS
+728 
-740 LARIV
+740 
-745 HSEHIDVSQV
+745 
-755 RGFALDEYLGLPL
+755 GFALADAHGVRDAHDVDDRQPSDYRTLARELECWCEAYAKEWTVTSQPSEL
-768 DHPQSYHST
+768 
-777 IHRTV
+777 HR
-782 VEPLGLNP
+782 
-790 DLVHVPGDVLDGAPL
+790 
-805 SDGERIAAAGPA
+805 I
-817 YDKAIEE
+817 
-824 AGGIDVQ
+824 Q
-831 ILGIGTDGHVG
+831 
-842 FNEPGSSLASGTR
+842 
-855 VKTLVEQTRIDNARF
+855 
-870 FDDDIDKVP
+870 
-879 THCITQGIGT
+879 
-889 ILKARHLVLL
+889 
-899 AFGSGKAEAVAE
+899 E
-911 TVEGGVSAFC
+911 TVWKA
-921 PASALQMHPH
+921 A
-931 ATIIVDEEAA
+931 DE
-941 SRLRHKDYYRYA
+941 LR
-953 YAHKP
+953 
-958 AWQRI
+958 RISK

>member
-1 MASENTR
+1 MTNENTR
-8 KWAII
+8 EWAII

-21 GEGTVLL
+21 GEGVVSL

-38 AIGDGDFLLAH
+38 AIGDGDYLLAH

-57 ATGTDWDI
+57 ATGLDWDV

-71 SGFIRLRIADSWDF
+71 PGFISLHIADSDA
-85 DSQDG
+85 SEEA
-90 GTAGA
+90 GTPGA

-100 NTDGITITG
+100 DIDGIAITG

-128 NGAVLPELQIADAPA
+128 NGTVLPVLQIEDAPA
-143 CQIRGY
+143 YRIRGY

-203 PADTLEFDQYCA
+203 PADILEFDQYCA

-274 FSAQLVDSYL
+274 FSTQLVDSYL
-284 QLFRSKRFNIC
+284 QLFRTKRFNIC

-300 DLGKGKSKQEAQ
+300 DLGKGQSKQEAQ

-331 SKQGR
+331 SQQGH

-361 LNWQYEPEATDEK
+361 LNWQYDPEATDEK
-374 IQLVAQAGAKQIVCP
+374 IQLVAKAGAKQIICP

-411 ARYGLDC
+411 ARYGIDC

-456 DTAEDDLLERISRVE
+456 DSSGDTAENDLLARVSRVE

-481 LLRNASAQAVFT
+481 LLRSASAQAVFT

-504 DGTGNCNTDVAQTI
+504 DGAGNCNTDVAQTI
-518 PCLADRLVDHLSD
+518 PCLTERLANPE
-531 CGNAMTVREARNRM
+531 NALTLREARDRM

-552 IERIPQANRAL
+552 IERIPQANRKL

-568 DIAPIAA
+568 EIAPIMA
-575 HMEIRALLLPY
+575 HT
-586 ASPWK
+586 
-591 GSCCSIEWD
+591 G
-600 SRSPKHMTCV
+600 
-610 MRMTLAIGGLPI
+610 
-622 IVRWRASSNAG
+622 
-633 ARPMRR
+633 
-639 NGTRQANRRNCIAFR
+639 
-654 KPCGKQ
+654 
-660 PTSFAES
+660 
-667 ANKSSNK
+667 KSS
-674 SSRNQQNEKRQSN
+674 
-687 VNERNIM
+687 
-694 TEVIIVKNERE
+694 
-705 AGDIYGRSVA
+705 
-715 DLIKTKPNAVLGL
+715 
-728 ATGSSPLAAYQS
+728 
-740 LARIV
+740 
-745 HSEHIDVSQV
+745 
-755 RGFALDEYLGLPL
+755 
-768 DHPQSYHST
+768 
-777 IHRTV
+777 
-782 VEPLGLNP
+782 
-790 DLVHVPGDVLDGAPL
+790 
-805 SDGERIAAAGPA
+805 IAAAVRIAMEG
-817 YDKAIEE
+817 
-824 AGGIDVQ
+824 Q
-831 ILGIGTDGHVG
+831 LLLNRVG
-842 FNEPGSSLASGTR
+842 FTLADAHGVRDAHDVDDRQPSDYRTM
-855 VKTLVEQTRIDNARF
+855 ARELE
-870 FDDDIDKVP
+870 
-879 THCITQGIGT
+879 CWC
-889 ILKARHLVLL
+889 
-899 AFGSGKAEAVAE
+899 E
-911 TVEGGVSAFC
+911 
-921 PASALQMHPH
+921 
-931 ATIIVDEEAA
+931 
-941 SRLRHKDYYRYA
+941 A
-953 YAHKP
+953 YAKEWTVTSQPSELH
-958 AWQRI
+958 RIQETLWKAADELRRISR

>member
-1 MASENTR
+1 MTNENTR
-8 KWAII
+8 EWAII

-21 GEGTVLL
+21 GEGVVSL

-38 AIGDGDFLLAH
+38 AIGDGDYLLAH

-57 ATGTDWDI
+57 TTGLDWDV

-71 SGFIRLRIADSWDF
+71 PGFISLHIADSDA
-85 DSQDG
+85 SEEA
-90 GTAGA
+90 GTPGA

-100 NTDGITITG
+100 DIDGIAITG

-128 NGAVLPELQIADAPA
+128 NGTVLPVLQIEDAPA
-143 CQIRGY
+143 YRIRGY

-203 PADTLEFDQYCA
+203 PADILEFDQYCA

-274 FSAQLVDSYL
+274 FSTQLVDSYL
-284 QLFRSKRFNIC
+284 QLFRTKRFNIC

-300 DLGKGKSKQEAQ
+300 DLGKGQSKQEAQ

-331 SKQGR
+331 SQQGR

-361 LNWQYEPEATDEK
+361 LNWQYDPEATDEK
-374 IQLVAQAGAKQIVCP
+374 IQLVAKAGAKQIVCP

-411 ARYGLDC
+411 ARYGIDC

-441 PGMIFGAQYAWNPAG
+441 PGMIFGAQYAWNPDGDSSG
-456 DTAEDDLLERISRVE
+456 DTAENDLLARVSRVE

-481 LLRNASAQAVFT
+481 LLRSASAQAVFT

-504 DGTGNCNTDVAQTI
+504 DGAGNCNTDVAQTI
-518 PCLADRLVDHLSD
+518 PCLTERLANQETAL
-531 CGNAMTVREARNRM
+531 TLREARDRM
-545 MRNMATT
+545 MRNMTT
-552 IERIPQANRAL
+552 AIERIPQANRKL

-568 DIAPIAA
+568 EIAPIMAHTGKSSIAA
-575 HMEIRALLLPY
+575 AVRIAMEGQLLL
-586 ASPWK
+586 
-591 GSCCSIEWD
+591 
-600 SRSPKHMTCV
+600 
-610 MRMTLAIGGLPI
+610 
-622 IVRWRASSNAG
+622 
-633 ARPMRR
+633 
-639 NGTRQANRRNCIAFR
+639 NR
-654 KPCGKQ
+654 
-660 PTSFAES
+660 
-667 ANKSSNK
+667 
-674 SSRNQQNEKRQSN
+674 
-687 VNERNIM
+687 V
-694 TEVIIVKNERE
+694 
-705 AGDIYGRSVA
+705 
-715 DLIKTKPNAVLGL
+715 
-728 ATGSSPLAAYQS
+728 
-740 LARIV
+740 
-745 HSEHIDVSQV
+745 
-755 RGFALDEYLGLPL
+755 GFALADAHGVRDAHDVDDRQPSDY
-768 DHPQSYHST
+768 
-777 IHRTV
+777 RT
-782 VEPLGLNP
+782 
-790 DLVHVPGDVLDGAPL
+790 
-805 SDGERIAAAGPA
+805 
-817 YDKAIEE
+817 
-824 AGGIDVQ
+824 
-831 ILGIGTDGHVG
+831 
-842 FNEPGSSLASGTR
+842 LAR
-855 VKTLVEQTRIDNARF
+855 ELE
-870 FDDDIDKVP
+870 
-879 THCITQGIGT
+879 CWC
-889 ILKARHLVLL
+889 
-899 AFGSGKAEAVAE
+899 E
-911 TVEGGVSAFC
+911 
-921 PASALQMHPH
+921 
-931 ATIIVDEEAA
+931 
-941 SRLRHKDYYRYA
+941 A
-953 YAHKP
+953 YAKEWTVTSQPSELH
-958 AWQRI
+958 RIQEILWKAADELRRISR

>member
-1 MASENTR
+1 MTNENTR
-8 KWAII
+8 EWVII

-21 GEGTVLL
+21 GEGVVSL

-38 AIGDGDFLLAH
+38 AIGDGDYLLAH

-57 ATGTDWDI
+57 TTGLDWDV

-71 SGFIRLRIADSWDF
+71 PGFISLHIADSDA
-85 DSQDG
+85 SEEA
-90 GTAGA
+90 GTPGA

-100 NTDGITITG
+100 DIDGIAITG

-128 NGAVLPELQIADAPA
+128 NGAVLPVLQIEDAPA
-143 CQIRGY
+143 YRIRGY

-190 GMSETWRGSSPLT
+190 DMSETWRGSSPLT
-203 PADTLEFDQYCA
+203 PADILEFDQYCA

-260 RHHTLNVADDRAFA
+260 RHHTLNVADDRAFT
-274 FSAQLVDSYL
+274 FSTQLVDSYL
-284 QLFRSKRFNIC
+284 QLFRTKRFNIC

-300 DLGKGKSKQEAQ
+300 DLGKGQSKQEAQ

-331 SKQGR
+331 SQQGH

-361 LNWQYEPEATDEK
+361 LNWQYDPEATDEK
-374 IQLVAQAGAKQIVCP
+374 IQLVAKAGAKQIVCP

-411 ARYGLDC
+411 ARYGIDC

-456 DTAEDDLLERISRVE
+456 DTAESIVKDTDENSAENDLLARISRVE

-481 LLRNASAQAVFT
+481 LLCNASAQAVFT

-518 PCLADRLVDHLSD
+518 PCLTERLANQE
-531 CGNAMTVREARNRM
+531 NALTLREARDCM
-545 MRNMATT
+545 MRNMAT
-552 IERIPQANRAL
+552 ILERIPQANRKL

-568 DIAPIAA
+568 EIAPIMAHTGKPGIAA
-575 HMEIRALLLPY
+575 AVRIAMEGQLLL
-586 ASPWK
+586 
-591 GSCCSIEWD
+591 
-600 SRSPKHMTCV
+600 
-610 MRMTLAIGGLPI
+610 
-622 IVRWRASSNAG
+622 
-633 ARPMRR
+633 
-639 NGTRQANRRNCIAFR
+639 NR
-654 KPCGKQ
+654 
-660 PTSFAES
+660 
-667 ANKSSNK
+667 
-674 SSRNQQNEKRQSN
+674 
-687 VNERNIM
+687 V
-694 TEVIIVKNERE
+694 
-705 AGDIYGRSVA
+705 
-715 DLIKTKPNAVLGL
+715 
-728 ATGSSPLAAYQS
+728 
-740 LARIV
+740 
-745 HSEHIDVSQV
+745 
-755 RGFALDEYLGLPL
+755 GFALADAHGVRDAHDVDDRQPSDYRTLARELECWCEAYAKEWTVTSQPSEL
-768 DHPQSYHST
+768 
-777 IHRTV
+777 HR
-782 VEPLGLNP
+782 
-790 DLVHVPGDVLDGAPL
+790 
-805 SDGERIAAAGPA
+805 I
-817 YDKAIEE
+817 
-824 AGGIDVQ
+824 Q
-831 ILGIGTDGHVG
+831 
-842 FNEPGSSLASGTR
+842 
-855 VKTLVEQTRIDNARF
+855 
-870 FDDDIDKVP
+870 
-879 THCITQGIGT
+879 
-889 ILKARHLVLL
+889 
-899 AFGSGKAEAVAE
+899 EAVWKA
-911 TVEGGVSAFC
+911 A
-921 PASALQMHPH
+921 
-931 ATIIVDEEAA
+931 DELRQI
-941 SRLRHKDYYRYA
+941 SR
-953 YAHKP
+953 
-958 AWQRI
+958 

>member
-1 MASENTR
+1 MTNENTR
-8 KWAII
+8 EWAII

-21 GEGTVLL
+21 GEGAVLL

-38 AIGDGDFLLAH
+38 AIGDGDYLLAH

-57 ATGTDWDI
+57 TTGLDWDV

-71 SGFIRLRIADSWDF
+71 PGFISLHIADSDA
-85 DSQDG
+85 SEEA
-90 GTAGA
+90 GTPGA

-100 NTDGITITG
+100 DIDGIAITG

-128 NGAVLPELQIADAPA
+128 NGAVLPVLQIEDAPA
-143 CQIRGY
+143 YQIRGY

-203 PADTLEFDQYCA
+203 PADILEFDQYCA

-260 RHHTLNVADDRAFA
+260 RHHTLNVADDQAFA
-274 FSAQLVDSYL
+274 FSTQLVDSYL

-300 DLGKGKSKQEAQ
+300 DLGKGQSKQEAQ

-331 SKQGR
+331 SQQGH

-361 LNWQYEPEATDEK
+361 LNWQYDPEATDEK
-374 IQLVAQAGAKQIVCP
+374 IQLVAKAGAKQIVCP

-396 LLPRIDDA
+396 LLPRVDDA

-411 ARYGLDC
+411 ARYGIDC

-456 DTAEDDLLERISRVE
+456 DTAESIVKDTDENSAENDLLARISRVE

-481 LLRNASAQAVFT
+481 LLRSASAQAVFT

-504 DGTGNCNTDVAQTI
+504 DGAGNCNTDVAQTI
-518 PCLADRLVDHLSD
+518 PCLTERLANQETALTLRD
-531 CGNAMTVREARNRM
+531 ARDRM

-552 IERIPQANRAL
+552 IERIPQADRKL

-568 DIAPIAA
+568 EIAPIMAHTGKPGIAA
-575 HMEIRALLLPY
+575 AVRIAMEGQLLL
-586 ASPWK
+586 
-591 GSCCSIEWD
+591 
-600 SRSPKHMTCV
+600 
-610 MRMTLAIGGLPI
+610 
-622 IVRWRASSNAG
+622 
-633 ARPMRR
+633 
-639 NGTRQANRRNCIAFR
+639 NR
-654 KPCGKQ
+654 
-660 PTSFAES
+660 
-667 ANKSSNK
+667 
-674 SSRNQQNEKRQSN
+674 
-687 VNERNIM
+687 V
-694 TEVIIVKNERE
+694 
-705 AGDIYGRSVA
+705 
-715 DLIKTKPNAVLGL
+715 
-728 ATGSSPLAAYQS
+728 
-740 LARIV
+740 
-745 HSEHIDVSQV
+745 
-755 RGFALDEYLGLPL
+755 GFALADAHDVRDAHDVDDQQPSDCCALARDLECWCEAYAKEWAVTSQPSEL
-768 DHPQSYHST
+768 
-777 IHRTV
+777 HR
-782 VEPLGLNP
+782 
-790 DLVHVPGDVLDGAPL
+790 
-805 SDGERIAAAGPA
+805 I
-817 YDKAIEE
+817 
-824 AGGIDVQ
+824 Q
-831 ILGIGTDGHVG
+831 
-842 FNEPGSSLASGTR
+842 
-855 VKTLVEQTRIDNARF
+855 
-870 FDDDIDKVP
+870 
-879 THCITQGIGT
+879 
-889 ILKARHLVLL
+889 
-899 AFGSGKAEAVAE
+899 E
-911 TVEGGVSAFC
+911 TVWKA
-921 PASALQMHPH
+921 A
-931 ATIIVDEEAA
+931 DE
-941 SRLRHKDYYRYA
+941 LR
-953 YAHKP
+953 
-958 AWQRI
+958 RISK